1 MRIEKV
7 TFKNLNSLAGTWSI
21 DFTNERYRED
31 GIFAIT
37 GPTAAGKSTVLD
49 AICLALYGQTPRLA
63 TISKSTN
70 EIMTRQTGDCFAEVV
85 FSTGK
90 GRYRSHWSQRRARNK
105 SEGALQPAK
114 QELVNLNTNEMVNLK
129 KGIADKINELTGL
142 DFKRFTRSML
152 LAQGDFAA
160 FLKATSDERAVILE
174 KITGM
179 EIYSEI
185 SEKVYRR
192 MDEESKAL
200 KALEIQ
206 LGGIEV
212 LADDARKVKENQ
224 RDALTQKEVQLKQ
237 SQNVIQEALTW
248 KKTVKGLEETAQ
260 ALAEKD
266 KALQNENDAFKLE
279 AQKLQVALRAQKV
292 DPSYEALKTIRE
304 TLKQTAQLKEKAV
317 RDKPVAEE
325 ALKEAQAASD
335 SSKTRWDEAEN
346 ARQSAMPIISDVRL
360 RDAAIKKQSL
370 DLEELKKEVGSL
382 QKSINQSQKELFEKE
397 SALTSLKEESA
408 LLENYLK
415 THAGEKVLVSA
426 YSGLEASSDHLKEI
440 EDEIKRL
447 QKDDQK
453 SKNREKELQAQLQ
466 KETQDLNVL
475 RSTAERLKNQQEKVA
490 EELKGVLQ
498 GETEQSLVTQLD
510 ALKERRHYR
519 QLIQSLE
526 EHRRG
531 LKNGAPCPLCG
542 ATHHPYAEGNIPA
555 VDEIQTQI
563 DVVQKTLNEVIG
575 LKNQLEEI
583 ATKATLQKEA
593 ITSVETNRRLVQE
606 RLDGVIEQ
614 RQEALNLIDEKKKK
628 FAMDSNAFYENVSGF
643 GLVLPMSPAEVI
655 NELLAKKK
663 LWVKN
668 EEAFNEKQKDLER
681 VVSEIREIKS
691 LKAEKEKTWQGKQSQ
706 FVQDEE
712 KLNEEKRI
720 RTELF
725 GDKDPD
731 QVEKSLNDTVTQ
743 TKSLYEQ
750 MRKAADEKAGQ
761 LRTLISAIET
771 YDQQVK
777 EIQEREVQALSLFE
791 ASLKKYGFDDQE
803 HYIQSR
809 LENSEVE
816 SLQNKFQ
823 SLTERINRLKGEME
837 QNRQALAQE
846 KAKNLTDKT
855 MDELE
860 DSQQANE
867 TEQTTVREALSN
879 IIYELRGDDE
889 AREKSKDY
897 LKTIATKQVIVDQWS
912 ALSELIGSAD
922 GKKFRN
928 YAQGITFDIMIAYAN
943 QSLMKMNDR
952 YLLKRKDKEG
962 LELEVQDNY
971 QAGVIRST
979 KNLSGGESFIV
990 SLALALGLSKMAS
1003 QNVQVESLFLD
1014 EGFGTLDEDALD
1026 NALKTLS
1033 GLHQQGKLIGVI
1045 SHVQEL
1051 KDRIGTQIVVTPK
1064 ALGRSVLSGPGVE
1077 LLNRQ
1082 FV

>member
-37 GPTAAGKSTVLD
+37 GPTGAGKSTVLD

-105 SEGALQPAK
+105 PEGALQPAK
-114 QELVNLNTNEMVNLK
+114 QELVNLDTNEMENLK

-160 FLKATSDERAVILE
+160 FLKASSDDRAVILE

-200 KALEIQ
+200 KVLESQ

-212 LADDARKVKENQ
+212 LADDVRKEKESQ
-224 RDALTQKEVQLKQ
+224 RDALTQKETQLKQ
-237 SQNVIQEALTW
+237 SQNAIQEALTW
-248 KKTVKGLEETAQ
+248 KKTVKGLEETAR

-292 DPSYEALKTIRE
+292 DSSYEALKTIRE
-304 TLKQTAQLKEKAV
+304 TLNQTTQLRDKAA
-317 RDKPVAEE
+317 RDKPVSEE
-325 ALKEAQAASD
+325 ALKAAQAASD

-360 RDAAIKKQSL
+360 RDGAIKKQSI
-370 DLEELKKEVGSL
+370 DLEELKKEVESL
-382 QKSINQSQKELFEKE
+382 QESINQRQKELLDKE
-397 SALTSLKEESA
+397 RVLSGLKEETR
-408 LLENYLK
+408 LLEQYLK
-415 THAGEKVLVSA
+415 SHAGEKVLISA
-426 YSGLEASSDHLKEI
+426 YSGLEASSDHLKET
-440 EDEIKRL
+440 EGEIKRL
-447 QKDDQK
+447 QKDDEK
-453 SKNREKELQAQLQ
+453 SKNKEKELSAQ
-466 KETQDLNVL
+466 ETQDLNAL
-475 RSTAERLKNQQEKVA
+475 RSTAEHLKNQQEKVA

-510 ALKERRHYR
+510 ALKEKRHYR
-519 QLIQSLE
+519 QLVQSLE
-526 EHRRG
+526 EHRKG
-531 LKNGAPCPLCG
+531 LQDGAPCPLCG

-563 DVVQKTLNEVIG
+563 NAVQKTLNEAIR
-575 LKNQLEEI
+575 LKNQLQEL
-583 ATKATLQKEA
+583 ATKVTLQKEA
-593 ITSVETNRRLVQE
+593 ITGAETNLRLVQE

-614 RQEALNLIDEKKKK
+614 RREALNLMDEKKEKL
-628 FAMDSNAFYENVSGF
+628 ALDLNAFYESVSGF
-643 GLVLPMSPAEVI
+643 GLALPMSPTEVI
-655 NELLAKKK
+655 NELLTKKT

-681 VVSEIREIKS
+681 VASKIREIKS
-691 LKAEKEKTWQGKQSQ
+691 LNAEKEKTRQVKHSQLMQS
-706 FVQDEE
+706 EE

-720 RTELF
+720 RTEFF

-743 TKSLYEQ
+743 TKSSYEQ

-771 YDQQVK
+771 YDRQIK
-777 EIQEREVQALSLFE
+777 ETQGREGQALSLFE
-791 ASLKKYGFDDQE
+791 AALEKYDFDGQE
-803 HYIQSR
+803 QYFQSR
-809 LENSEVE
+809 LESPELE
-816 SLQNKFQ
+816 SLQDKSQ
-823 SLTERINRLKGEME
+823 SLTERINRLQGEME
-837 QNRQALAQE
+837 QNNQALAQE

-855 MDELE
+855 IEELE
-860 DSQQANE
+860 AEQKANE
-867 TEQTTVREALSN
+867 IEQADVRETLGN
-879 IIYELRGDDE
+879 LVYELRGDDE

-897 LKTIATKQVIVDQWS
+897 LRTIAAKQLIVDQWS
-912 ALSELIGSAD
+912 ALSGLIGSAD
-922 GKKFRN
+922 GRKFRN

-943 QSLMKMNDR
+943 QALMKMNDR
-952 YLLKRKDKEG
+952 YLLKRKDKDG

-1014 EGFGTLDEDALD
+1014 EGFGTLDEDALE

-1051 KDRIGTQIVVTPK
+1051 KDRIGTQIIVTPR

-1077 LLNRQ
+1077 HLDR
-1082 FV
+1082 

>member
-21 DFTNERYRED
+21 DFTNEHYQED

-37 GPTAAGKSTVLD
+37 GPTGAGKSTVLD

-90 GRYRSHWSQRRARNK
+90 GRYRSHWSQRHARNK
-105 SEGALQPAK
+105 PEGALQPAK
-114 QELVNLNTNEMVNLK
+114 QELVNLDTNEMVNLK

-160 FLKATSDERAVILE
+160 FLKASSDDRAVILE

-200 KALEIQ
+200 KALESQ

-212 LADDARKVKENQ
+212 LADDVRKEMESQKK
-224 RDALTQKEVQLKQ
+224 ALTQKETQLKQ
-237 SQNVIQEALTW
+237 SQNAIQEALTW

-260 ALAEKD
+260 VLAEKD
-266 KALQNENDAFKLE
+266 KALQNEKEVFKPS

-292 DPSYEALKTIRE
+292 DSSYEALKTIRE
-304 TLKQTAQLKEKAV
+304 TLNQTTQLRDKAA
-317 RDKPVAEE
+317 RDKPVSEE
-325 ALKEAQAASD
+325 ALKAAQAASD

-360 RDAAIKKQSL
+360 RDAAIKKQSI

-382 QKSINQSQKELFEKE
+382 QESINQRQKELLDKE
-397 SALTSLKEESA
+397 RVLSALKEETR
-408 LLENYLK
+408 LLEEYLK
-415 THAGEKVLVSA
+415 SHAGEKVLVSA
-426 YSGLEASSDHLKEI
+426 YSGLEASSDHLKET
-440 EDEIKRL
+440 EGEIKRL
-447 QKDDQK
+447 QKDDKK
-453 SKNREKELQAQLQ
+453 SKTKEKELQAQLQ
-466 KETQDLNVL
+466 KETQDLNAL

-510 ALKERRHYR
+510 ALKEKRHYR
-519 QLIQSLE
+519 QLVQSLE
-526 EHRRG
+526 EHRKG
-531 LKNGAPCPLCG
+531 LKDGAPCPLCG

-563 DVVQKTLNEVIG
+563 NAVQKTLNEVIR
-575 LKNQLEEI
+575 LKNQLQEL

-593 ITSVETNRRLVQE
+593 ITSAETNQRLVQE

-628 FAMDSNAFYENVSGF
+628 FAMDSNAFYESVSGF
-643 GLVLPMSPAEVI
+643 GLALPMSPTEVI
-655 NELLAKKK
+655 NELLAKKT

-681 VVSEIREIKS
+681 VSSEIREIKS
-691 LKAEKEKTWQGKQSQ
+691 LKAEKEKTWQGKHSQ
-706 FVQDEE
+706 FVQSEE

-743 TKSLYEQ
+743 TKSSYEQ

-771 YDQQVK
+771 YDRQIK
-777 EIQEREVQALSLFE
+777 ETQSRDGQALSLFE
-791 ASLKKYGFDDQE
+791 TSLKKFGFDDQE
-803 HYIQSR
+803 HYFQSH
-809 LENSEVE
+809 LESSELE
-816 SLQNKFQ
+816 SLQDKSQ
-823 SLTERINRLKGEME
+823 SLTERINRLQGEME
-837 QNRQALAQE
+837 QNNQTLAQE

-855 MDELE
+855 IEELE
-860 DSQQANE
+860 AEQKAKE
-867 TEQTTVREALSN
+867 IEQTNVRETLGN
-879 IIYELRGDDE
+879 IVYELRGDDE

-897 LKTIATKQVIVDQWS
+897 LKTIAAKQLIVDQWS

-922 GKKFRN
+922 GRKFRN

-952 YLLKRKDKEG
+952 YLLRRKDKDG

-1014 EGFGTLDEDALD
+1014 EGFGTLDEDALE

-1051 KDRIGTQIVVTPK
+1051 KDRISTQIIVTPK

-1077 LLNRQ
+1077 HLDR
-1082 FV
+1082 

>member
-37 GPTAAGKSTVLD
+37 GPTGAGKSTVLD

-70 EIMTRQTGDCFAEVV
+70 EIMTRQTGDCFTEVV

-105 SEGALQPAK
+105 PEGALQPAK
-114 QELVNLNTNEMVNLK
+114 QELVNLDTNEMVNLK

-160 FLKATSDERAVILE
+160 FLKASSDDRAVILE
-174 KITGM
+174 KITSM

-200 KALEIQ
+200 KVLESQ

-212 LADDARKVKENQ
+212 LADDARKEKENQ
-224 RDALTQKEVQLKQ
+224 RDVLTQKETELKQ

-248 KKTVKGLEETAQ
+248 KKTIKGLEETAQ
-260 ALAEKD
+260 ALAEKE

-279 AQKLQVALRAQKV
+279 AQKLQVALQAQKV

-304 TLKQTAQLKEKAV
+304 TLNQTTQLRDKAA

-325 ALKEAQAASD
+325 ALKAAQAASD
-335 SSKTRWDEAEN
+335 SSKTRWDVAEN

-360 RDAAIKKQSL
+360 RDAAIKKQSIE
-370 DLEELKKEVGSL
+370 LEELKKEVGSL
-382 QKSINQSQKELFEKE
+382 QESINQRQKELLDKE
-397 SALTSLKEESA
+397 GVLLGLKEETA
-408 LLENYLK
+408 LLEQYLK
-415 THAGEKVLVSA
+415 NHAGEKVLVSA

-453 SKNREKELQAQLQ
+453 SKNREKELRAQLE
-466 KETQDLNVL
+466 KETQDLDAL
-475 RSTAERLKNQQEKVA
+475 RSTAERLKNQQETVA
-490 EELKGVLQ
+490 QELKGVLQ
-498 GETEQSLVTQLD
+498 GETEQSLDTQLE
-510 ALKERRHYR
+510 ALKEKRHYR
-519 QLIQSLE
+519 QLVQSLE

-531 LKNGAPCPLCG
+531 LQDGAPCPLCG

-563 DVVQKTLNEVIG
+563 DAVQKTLNEAIR
-575 LKNQLEEI
+575 LKNQLQELV
-583 ATKATLQKEA
+583 TKATLQKETIMGA
-593 ITSVETNRRLVQE
+593 ETNLRLVQE

-614 RQEALNLIDEKKKK
+614 RREALNLLDEKKEK
-628 FAMDSNAFYENVSGF
+628 FALDSNAFYESVSGF
-643 GLVLPMSPAEVI
+643 DLALPMSPTEVI
-655 NELLAKKK
+655 NELLAKKT

-681 VVSEIREIKS
+681 VASEIREIKS

-706 FVQDEE
+706 FVQGEE

-743 TKSLYEQ
+743 TKSSYEQ

-771 YDQQVK
+771 YDRQIK
-777 EIQEREVQALSLFE
+777 ETQGRKLQALSLFE
-791 ASLKKYGFDDQE
+791 ASLKK
-803 HYIQSR
+803 IW
-809 LENSEVE
+809 L
-816 SLQNKFQ
+816 
-823 SLTERINRLKGEME
+823 
-837 QNRQALAQE
+837 
-846 KAKNLTDKT
+846 
-855 MDELE
+855 
-860 DSQQANE
+860 
-867 TEQTTVREALSN
+867 
-879 IIYELRGDDE
+879 
-889 AREKSKDY
+889 
-897 LKTIATKQVIVDQWS
+897 
-912 ALSELIGSAD
+912 
-922 GKKFRN
+922 
-928 YAQGITFDIMIAYAN
+928 
-943 QSLMKMNDR
+943 
-952 YLLKRKDKEG
+952 
-962 LELEVQDNY
+962 
-971 QAGVIRST
+971 
-979 KNLSGGESFIV
+979 
-990 SLALALGLSKMAS
+990 
-1003 QNVQVESLFLD
+1003 
-1014 EGFGTLDEDALD
+1014 
-1026 NALKTLS
+1026 
-1033 GLHQQGKLIGVI
+1033 
-1045 SHVQEL
+1045 
-1051 KDRIGTQIVVTPK
+1051 
-1064 ALGRSVLSGPGVE
+1064 
-1077 LLNRQ
+1077 
-1082 FV
+1082 

>member
-31 GIFAIT
+31 GIFAII
-37 GPTAAGKSTVLD
+37 GPTGAGKSTVLD

-105 SEGALQPAK
+105 PEGALQPAK

-160 FLKATSDERAVILE
+160 FLKASSDDRAVILE

-200 KALEIQ
+200 KVLESQ

-212 LADDARKVKENQ
+212 LADDARKEKENQ
-224 RDALTQKEVQLKQ
+224 RDVLTQKETELKQ
-237 SQNVIQEALTW
+237 SQNAIQEALTW

-260 ALAEKD
+260 VLAEKE
-266 KALQNENDAFKLE
+266 KALQNEKDAFKSE
-279 AQKLQVALRAQKV
+279 AQKLQVALQAQKV

-325 ALKEAQAASD
+325 ALKAVQAASD

-346 ARQSAMPIISDVRL
+346 ARQSVMPIISDIRL

-370 DLEELKKEVGSL
+370 DLEELKKEVESL
-382 QKSINQSQKELFEKE
+382 QESINQRQKELLDKE
-397 SALTSLKEESA
+397 SVLSGLKEETR
-408 LLENYLK
+408 LLEQYLK
-415 THAGEKVLVSA
+415 SHAGEKVLVSA
-426 YSGLEASSDHLKEI
+426 YSGLEASSDHLKET

-453 SKNREKELQAQLQ
+453 SKNKEKELQAQLQ
-466 KETQDLNVL
+466 KETQDLNAL
-475 RSTAERLKNQQEKVA
+475 RSTAERLKNQQETVA
-490 EELKGVLQ
+490 EELKGGLQ

-510 ALKERRHYR
+510 ALKEKRHYR
-519 QLIQSLE
+519 QLVQSLE

-531 LKNGAPCPLCG
+531 LKDGAPCPLCG

-563 DVVQKTLNEVIG
+563 DAVQKTLNEAIR
-575 LKNQLEEI
+575 LKNQLEEL

-593 ITSVETNRRLVQE
+593 VTGAETNLRLVQE

-614 RQEALNLIDEKKKK
+614 RQEALKLIDEKKKK
-628 FAMDSNAFYENVSGF
+628 FAMDSNAFYESVSGF
-643 GLVLPMSPAEVI
+643 GLALPMSATEVI
-655 NELLAKKK
+655 NELFAKKT

-681 VVSEIREIKS
+681 VASEIREIKS
-691 LKAEKEKTWQGKQSQ
+691 LKAEKEKTWQGKHSQ
-706 FVQDEE
+706 FVQGEE

-743 TKSLYEQ
+743 TKSSYEQ

-771 YDQQVK
+771 YDRQIK
-777 EIQEREVQALSLFE
+777 ETQSRDGQALSLFE
-791 ASLKKYGFDDQE
+791 ASLKKFGFDNQE
-803 HYIQSR
+803 HYFQSH
-809 LENSEVE
+809 LESSELE
-816 SLQNKFQ
+816 SLQDKSQ
-823 SLTERINRLKGEME
+823 SLTERINRLQGEME
-837 QNRQALAQE
+837 QNNQTLAQE

-855 MDELE
+855 IEELE
-860 DSQQANE
+860 AEQKANE
-867 TEQTTVREALSN
+867 IEQTSVRETLGN
-879 IIYELRGDDE
+879 IVYELRGDDE

-897 LKTIATKQVIVDQWS
+897 LKTIAAKQLIVDQWS

-922 GKKFRN
+922 GRKFRN

-952 YLLKRKDKEG
+952 YLLRRKDKDG

-1014 EGFGTLDEDALD
+1014 EGFGTLDEDALE

-1051 KDRIGTQIVVTPK
+1051 KDRIGTQIIVTPR

-1077 LLNRQ
+1077 HLDR
-1082 FV
+1082 

>member
-37 GPTAAGKSTVLD
+37 GPTGAGKSTVLD

-85 FSTGK
+85 FSTGN

-105 SEGALQPAK
+105 PEGALQPAK
-114 QELVNLNTNEMVNLK
+114 QELVNLDTNEMVNLK

-160 FLKATSDERAVILE
+160 FLKASSDDRAVILE

-200 KALEIQ
+200 KVLESQ

-212 LADDARKVKENQ
+212 LADDARKEKENQ
-224 RDALTQKEVQLKQ
+224 RDVLTQKETELKQ
-237 SQNVIQEALTW
+237 SQNAIQEALTW

-325 ALKEAQAASD
+325 ALKAAQAASD

-346 ARQSAMPIISDVRL
+346 ARQSAMPIISDIRL

-370 DLEELKKEVGSL
+370 DLEELKKEVVSL
-382 QKSINQSQKELFEKE
+382 QESINQSQKELLNKE
-397 SALTSLKEESA
+397 RVLSVLKEESA
-408 LLENYLK
+408 LLEQYLK
-415 THAGEKVLVSA
+415 SHAGEKVLVSA

-466 KETQDLNVL
+466 KETQDLNAL
-475 RSTAERLKNQQEKVA
+475 RSTAERLKNQQETLA
-490 EELKGVLQ
+490 EELKRVLQ

-510 ALKERRHYR
+510 ALKEKRHYR
-519 QLIQSLE
+519 QLVQSLE

-531 LKNGAPCPLCG
+531 LQDGTPCPLCG

-563 DVVQKTLNEVIG
+563 DVVQKTLNGAIR

-583 ATKATLQKEA
+583 ATKVTLQKEA
-593 ITSVETNRRLVQE
+593 ITSVETNQRLVQE
-606 RLDGVIEQ
+606 RLDGVTGQ
-614 RQEALNLIDEKKKK
+614 RRESLNLIDEKKEKLVL
-628 FAMDSNAFYENVSGF
+628 DLNVFYESVSGF
-643 GLVLPMSPAEVI
+643 GLALPMSPTEVI
-655 NELLAKKK
+655 NELFAKKT

-681 VVSEIREIKS
+681 VASEIREIKS

-720 RTELF
+720 RKELF

-743 TKSLYEQ
+743 TKSSYEQ

-771 YDQQVK
+771 YDRQIK
-777 EIQEREVQALSLFE
+777 ETQGREGQALSFFE
-791 ASLKKYGFDDQE
+791 ASLKKFGFDEQE
-803 HYIQSR
+803 HYFQSH
-809 LENSEVE
+809 LGSSELE
-816 SLQNKFQ
+816 SLQDKSQ
-823 SLTERINRLKGEME
+823 SLTERINRLQGEME
-837 QNRQALAQE
+837 QNNQTLAQE

-855 MDELE
+855 IEELE
-860 DSQQANE
+860 EEQKANE
-867 TEQTTVREALSN
+867 IEQADVRETLGN
-879 IIYELRGDDE
+879 LIYELRGDDE
-889 AREKSKDY
+889 ARNKSKDY
-897 LKTIATKQVIVDQWS
+897 LRTIATKQLIVDQWS
-912 ALSELIGSAD
+912 ALSGLIGSAD
-922 GKKFRN
+922 GRKFRN

-952 YLLKRKDKEG
+952 YLLRRKDKDG

-979 KNLSGGESFIV
+979 KNLSGGEIFIV

-1014 EGFGTLDEDALD
+1014 EGFGTLDEDALE

-1051 KDRIGTQIVVTPK
+1051 KDRIGTQIIVTPR

-1077 LLNRQ
+1077 HLVR
-1082 FV
+1082 

>member
-21 DFTNERYRED
+21 DFTNEHYQED

-37 GPTAAGKSTVLD
+37 GPTGAGKSTVLD
-49 AICLALYGQTPRLA
+49 AICLALYGQTPRLS

-105 SEGALQPAK
+105 PEGALQPAK

-160 FLKATSDERAVILE
+160 FLKASSDDRAVILE

-192 MDEESKAL
+192 MDEEIKAL
-200 KALEIQ
+200 KALESQ

-212 LADDARKVKENQ
+212 LADDVRKEMESQK
-224 RDALTQKEVQLKQ
+224 DALTQKETQLKQ
-237 SQNVIQEALTW
+237 SQNAIQEALNW
-248 KKTVKGLEETAQ
+248 KIRVEGLQETAQ
-260 ALAEKD
+260 ALQEKA
-266 KALQNENDAFKLE
+266 KVLQNEKETFEPN
-279 AQKLQVALRAQKV
+279 AQKLQVALRAQQV
-292 DPSYEALKTIRE
+292 DSSYEALKTIRE
-304 TLKQTAQLKEKAV
+304 TLNQTTQLRDKAA

-335 SSKTRWDEAEN
+335 SSKKRWDEAEN

-360 RDAAIKKQSL
+360 RDAAIKKQCL

-382 QKSINQSQKELFEKE
+382 QESINQRQKELLDKE
-397 SALTSLKEESA
+397 SALSGLKEETR
-408 LLENYLK
+408 LLEQYLK
-415 THAGEKVLVSA
+415 SHAGEKVLISA
-426 YSGLEASSDHLKEI
+426 YSGLEASSDHLKET

-447 QKDDQK
+447 QKDDKK
-453 SKNREKELQAQLQ
+453 SKTKEKELQAQLQ
-466 KETQDLNVL
+466 KETQDLNAL
-475 RSTAERLKNQQEKVA
+475 RSTAERLNNQQETVTQ
-490 EELKGVLQ
+490 ELKGVLQ

-510 ALKERRHYR
+510 ALKEKRHYR
-519 QLIQSLE
+519 QLVQSLE
-526 EHRRG
+526 EHRKG
-531 LKNGAPCPLCG
+531 LQDGAPCPLCG

-563 DVVQKTLNEVIG
+563 NAVQKTLNEAIC
-575 LKNQLEEI
+575 LKNQLQEL
-583 ATKATLQKEA
+583 ATKVTLQKEA
-593 ITSVETNRRLVQE
+593 ITGAETNLRLVQE

-614 RQEALNLIDEKKKK
+614 RREALNLIDEKKEKL
-628 FAMDSNAFYENVSGF
+628 ALDSNAFYESVSGF
-643 GLVLPMSPAEVI
+643 GLALPMSPTEVI
-655 NELLAKKK
+655 NELLAKKT

-681 VVSEIREIKS
+681 VSSEIREIKS

-743 TKSLYEQ
+743 TKSSYEQ

-771 YDQQVK
+771 HDQQIN
-777 EIQEREVQALSLFE
+777 EMQGHEVQALSLFE
-791 ASLKKYGFDDQE
+791 ASLKKFGFDDQE
-803 HYIQSR
+803 HYFQSH
-809 LENSEVE
+809 LESSELE
-816 SLQNKFQ
+816 SLQDKSQ
-823 SLTERINRLKGEME
+823 LLTERINRLQGEME
-837 QNRQALAQE
+837 QNNQTLAQE

-855 MDELE
+855 IE
-860 DSQQANE
+860 
-867 TEQTTVREALSN
+867 
-879 IIYELRGDDE
+879 
-889 AREKSKDY
+889 
-897 LKTIATKQVIVDQWS
+897 
-912 ALSELIGSAD
+912 
-922 GKKFRN
+922 
-928 YAQGITFDIMIAYAN
+928 
-943 QSLMKMNDR
+943 
-952 YLLKRKDKEG
+952 
-962 LELEVQDNY
+962 
-971 QAGVIRST
+971 
-979 KNLSGGESFIV
+979 
-990 SLALALGLSKMAS
+990 
-1003 QNVQVESLFLD
+1003 
-1014 EGFGTLDEDALD
+1014 
-1026 NALKTLS
+1026 
-1033 GLHQQGKLIGVI
+1033 
-1045 SHVQEL
+1045 
-1051 KDRIGTQIVVTPK
+1051 
-1064 ALGRSVLSGPGVE
+1064 
-1077 LLNRQ
+1077 
-1082 FV
+1082 

>member
-7 TFKNLNSLAGTWSI
+7 TFRNLNSLAGTWSI

-37 GPTAAGKSTVLD
+37 GPTGAGKSTVLD

-90 GRYRSHWSQRRARNK
+90 GRYRSYWSQRRARNK
-105 SEGALQPAK
+105 PDGSLQPAK
-114 QELVNLNTNEMVNLK
+114 QELVNLDTNEMVNLK

-160 FLKATSDERAVILE
+160 FLKASSDDRAVILE

-200 KALEIQ
+200 KALESQ

-212 LADDARKVKENQ
+212 LADDVRKEMESQKK
-224 RDALTQKEVQLKQ
+224 ALTQKETQLKQ
-237 SQNVIQEALTW
+237 SQNAIQEALTW

-260 ALAEKD
+260 VLAEKD
-266 KALQNENDAFKLE
+266 KALQNEKEVFKPS

-292 DPSYEALKTIRE
+292 DSSYEALKTIRE
-304 TLKQTAQLKEKAV
+304 TLNQTTQLRDKAA

-325 ALKEAQAASD
+325 ALKAAQAASD

-346 ARQSAMPIISDVRL
+346 ARQSAMPIISDIRL

-382 QKSINQSQKELFEKE
+382 QESINQSQKELLNKE
-397 SALTSLKEESA
+397 RVLSVLKEESA
-408 LLENYLK
+408 LLEQYLK
-415 THAGEKVLVSA
+415 SHAGEKVLVSA

-447 QKDDQK
+447 QKDNQK
-453 SKNREKELQAQLQ
+453 SKNREKELQAQLE
-466 KETQDLNVL
+466 KETQDLKAL
-475 RSTAERLKNQQEKVA
+475 RSIAEHLKNQQEKVT

-510 ALKERRHYR
+510 ALKEKRHYR
-519 QLIQSLE
+519 QLVQSLE
-526 EHRRG
+526 EHRKG
-531 LKNGAPCPLCG
+531 LKDGAPCPLCG

-563 DVVQKTLNEVIG
+563 NAVQKTLNEVIR
-575 LKNQLEEI
+575 LKNQLQEL

-593 ITSVETNRRLVQE
+593 ITSAETNQRLVQE

-614 RQEALNLIDEKKKK
+614 RREALNLIDEKKEK
-628 FAMDSNAFYENVSGF
+628 FALDSNAFYESVSRF
-643 GLVLPMSPAEVI
+643 GLALPISPTEVI
-655 NELLAKKK
+655 NELLTKKT

-681 VVSEIREIKS
+681 VASEIREIRS
-691 LKAEKEKTWQGKQSQ
+691 LKAEKEKTRQVKHSQLMQS
-706 FVQDEE
+706 EE

-720 RTELF
+720 RTEFF
-725 GDKDPD
+725 GNKDPD

-743 TKSLYEQ
+743 TKSSYEQ
-750 MRKAADEKAGQ
+750 MRKAVDEKAGQ

-771 YDQQVK
+771 YDRQIK
-777 EIQEREVQALSLFE
+777 ETQGREVQALSLFE
-791 ASLKKYGFDDQE
+791 AALEKYDFDGQE
-803 HYIQSR
+803 QYFQSR
-809 LENSEVE
+809 LDSSEVE
-816 SLQNKFQ
+816 SLQDKLR
-823 SLTERINRLKGEME
+823 SLTERINRLQGEME
-837 QNRQALAQE
+837 QNHQTLAQE

-855 MDELE
+855 IEELE
-860 DSQQANE
+860 AEQKANE
-867 TEQTTVREALSN
+867 IEQADVREALGN
-879 IIYELRGDDE
+879 LVYELRGDDE

-897 LKTIATKQVIVDQWS
+897 LRTIATKQLIVDQWS
-912 ALSELIGSAD
+912 ALSGLIGSAD
-922 GKKFRN
+922 GRKFRN

-943 QSLMKMNDR
+943 QALMKMNDR
-952 YLLKRKDKEG
+952 YLLKRKDKDG

-1014 EGFGTLDEDALD
+1014 EGFGTLDEDALE

-1051 KDRIGTQIVVTPK
+1051 KDRISTQIIVTPK

-1077 LLNRQ
+1077 HLDR
-1082 FV
+1082 

>member
-7 TFKNLNSLAGTWSI
+7 TFRNLNSLAGTWSI

-37 GPTAAGKSTVLD
+37 GPTGAGKSTVLD

-114 QELVNLNTNEMVNLK
+114 QELVNLDTNEMVNLK

-160 FLKATSDERAVILE
+160 FLKASSDDRAVILE

-200 KALEIQ
+200 KALESQ

-212 LADDARKVKENQ
+212 LADDVRKEMESQKK
-224 RDALTQKEVQLKQ
+224 ALTQKETQLKQ
-237 SQNVIQEALTW
+237 SQNAIQEALTW

-260 ALAEKD
+260 VLAEKD
-266 KALQNENDAFKLE
+266 KALQNEKEVFKPS

-292 DPSYEALKTIRE
+292 DSSYEALKTIRE
-304 TLKQTAQLKEKAV
+304 TLNQTTQLRDKAA
-317 RDKPVAEE
+317 RDKPVSEE
-325 ALKEAQAASD
+325 ALKAAQAASD

-346 ARQSAMPIISDVRL
+346 ARQNAMPIISDVRL

-382 QKSINQSQKELFEKE
+382 QESINQSQKELLNKE
-397 SALTSLKEESA
+397 RVLSVLKEESA
-408 LLENYLK
+408 LLEQYLK
-415 THAGEKVLVSA
+415 SHAGEKVLVSA

-440 EDEIKRL
+440 EDEIKHL

-466 KETQDLNVL
+466 KETQDLNAL
-475 RSTAERLKNQQEKVA
+475 RSTAERLKNQQEKVT

-510 ALKERRHYR
+510 ALKEKRHYR
-519 QLIQSLE
+519 QLVQSLE
-526 EHRRG
+526 EHRKG
-531 LKNGAPCPLCG
+531 LKDGAPCPLCG
-542 ATHHPYAEGNIPA
+542 ATYHPYAEGNIPA

-563 DVVQKTLNEVIG
+563 NAVQKTLNEAIR
-575 LKNQLEEI
+575 LKNQLQEL

-593 ITSVETNRRLVQE
+593 ITGAEANLRLVQE

-614 RQEALNLIDEKKKK
+614 RREALNLIDEKKEK
-628 FAMDSNAFYENVSGF
+628 FALDSNAFYESVSRF
-643 GLVLPMSPAEVI
+643 GLALPISPTEVI
-655 NELLAKKK
+655 NELLTKKT

-681 VVSEIREIKS
+681 VASEIREIRS
-691 LKAEKEKTWQGKQSQ
+691 LKAEKEKTRQVKHSQLMQS
-706 FVQDEE
+706 EE

-720 RTELF
+720 RTEFF
-725 GDKDPD
+725 GNKDPD

-743 TKSLYEQ
+743 TKSSYEQ
-750 MRKAADEKAGQ
+750 MRKAVDEKAGQ

-771 YDQQVK
+771 YDRQIK
-777 EIQEREVQALSLFE
+777 ETQGREVQALSLFE
-791 ASLKKYGFDDQE
+791 AALEKYDFDGQE
-803 HYIQSR
+803 QYFQSR
-809 LENSEVE
+809 LDSSEVE
-816 SLQNKFQ
+816 SLQDKLR
-823 SLTERINRLKGEME
+823 SLTERINRLQGEME
-837 QNRQALAQE
+837 QNHQTLAQE

-855 MDELE
+855 IEELE
-860 DSQQANE
+860 AEQKANE
-867 TEQTTVREALSN
+867 IEQADVREALGN
-879 IIYELRGDDE
+879 LVYELRGDDE

-897 LKTIATKQVIVDQWS
+897 LRTIATKQLIVDQWS
-912 ALSELIGSAD
+912 ALSGLIGSAD
-922 GKKFRN
+922 GRKFRN

-943 QSLMKMNDR
+943 QALMKMNDR
-952 YLLKRKDKEG
+952 YLLKRKDKDG

-1014 EGFGTLDEDALD
+1014 EGFGTLDEDALE

-1051 KDRIGTQIVVTPK
+1051 KDRISTQIIVTPK

-1077 LLNRQ
+1077 HLDR
-1082 FV
+1082 

>member
-7 TFKNLNSLAGTWSI
+7 TFKNLNSLVGTWSI

-37 GPTAAGKSTVLD
+37 GPTGAGKSTVLD

-105 SEGALQPAK
+105 PEGALQSAK

-160 FLKATSDERAVILE
+160 FLKASSDDRAVILE
-174 KITGM
+174 KISGM

-224 RDALTQKEVQLKQ
+224 RDALTQKEAQLKQ

-260 ALAEKD
+260 TLAEKD
-266 KALQNENDAFKLE
+266 KALQNEKDAFKSE
-279 AQKLQVALRAQKV
+279 AQKLQVALQAQKV

-382 QKSINQSQKELFEKE
+382 QESINQSQKELLNKE
-397 SALTSLKEESA
+397 RVLSVLKEESA
-408 LLENYLK
+408 LLEQYLK
-415 THAGEKVLVSA
+415 SHAGEKVLVSV

-453 SKNREKELQAQLQ
+453 NKKKEKELQAQLE
-466 KETQDLNVL
+466 KETQDLNAL
-475 RSTAERLKNQQEKVA
+475 RSTAVRLKNQQETVA
-490 EELKGVLQ
+490 EELKGVLR
-498 GETEQSLVTQLD
+498 GETEQSLATQLD
-510 ALKERRHYR
+510 ALKEKRHYR

-531 LKNGAPCPLCG
+531 LKDGAPCPLCG

-563 DVVQKTLNEVIG
+563 DGVQKTLNEVIG
-575 LKNQLEEI
+575 LKNQLEEL
-583 ATKATLQKEA
+583 AVKAALQKEA
-593 ITSVETNRRLVQE
+593 VTGAETNLRLVQE
-606 RLDGVIEQ
+606 RLDGVTGQ
-614 RQEALNLIDEKKKK
+614 RR
-628 FAMDSNAFYENVSGF
+628 
-643 GLVLPMSPAEVI
+643 
-655 NELLAKKK
+655 
-663 LWVKN
+663 
-668 EEAFNEKQKDLER
+668 EAFN
-681 VVSEIREIKS
+681 
-691 LKAEKEKTWQGKQSQ
+691 
-706 FVQDEE
+706 
-712 KLNEEKRI
+712 
-720 RTELF
+720 
-725 GDKDPD
+725 
-731 QVEKSLNDTVTQ
+731 
-743 TKSLYEQ
+743 
-750 MRKAADEKAGQ
+750 
-761 LRTLISAIET
+761 
-771 YDQQVK
+771 
-777 EIQEREVQALSLFE
+777 
-791 ASLKKYGFDDQE
+791 
-803 HYIQSR
+803 
-809 LENSEVE
+809 
-816 SLQNKFQ
+816 
-823 SLTERINRLKGEME
+823 
-837 QNRQALAQE
+837 
-846 KAKNLTDKT
+846 
-855 MDELE
+855 
-860 DSQQANE
+860 
-867 TEQTTVREALSN
+867 
-879 IIYELRGDDE
+879 
-889 AREKSKDY
+889 
-897 LKTIATKQVIVDQWS
+897 
-912 ALSELIGSAD
+912 LIGE
-922 GKKFRN
+922 K
-928 YAQGITFDIMIAYAN
+928 
-943 QSLMKMNDR
+943 
-952 YLLKRKDKEG
+952 KRKIG
-962 LELEVQDNY
+962 LGFKPFLRKCLRLWSCFPDVTN
-971 QAGVIRST
+971 RSD
-979 KNLSGGESFIV
+979 
-990 SLALALGLSKMAS
+990 
-1003 QNVQVESLFLD
+1003 Q
-1014 EGFGTLDEDALD
+1014 
-1026 NALKTLS
+1026 
-1033 GLHQQGKLIGVI
+1033 
-1045 SHVQEL
+1045 
-1051 KDRIGTQIVVTPK
+1051 
-1064 ALGRSVLSGPGVE
+1064 
-1077 LLNRQ
+1077 
-1082 FV
+1082 

>member
-37 GPTAAGKSTVLD
+37 GPTGAGKSTVLD

-105 SEGALQPAK
+105 PEGALQPAK

-160 FLKATSDERAVILE
+160 FLKASSDDRAVILE

-200 KALEIQ
+200 KVLESQ

-212 LADDARKVKENQ
+212 LTDDVRKEKESQ
-224 RDALTQKEVQLKQ
+224 RDALTQKETQLKQ
-237 SQNVIQEALTW
+237 SQNAIQEALTW

-266 KALQNENDAFKLE
+266 KALQNEKEAFKPSS
-279 AQKLQVALRAQKV
+279 QKLQVALRAQKV
-292 DPSYEALKTIRE
+292 DSSYEALKTIRE

-317 RDKPVAEE
+317 QDKPVAEE
-325 ALKEAQAASD
+325 ALKAAQAASD

-382 QKSINQSQKELFEKE
+382 QESINQSQKELLNKE
-397 SALTSLKEESA
+397 RVLSVLKEKSA
-408 LLENYLK
+408 LLEQYLK
-415 THAGEKVLVSA
+415 SHAGEKVLVSA

-453 SKNREKELQAQLQ
+453 SKNREKELRAQLQ
-466 KETQDLNVL
+466 RETQDLNAL
-475 RSTAERLKNQQEKVA
+475 RSTAERLKNQQEMVA

-510 ALKERRHYR
+510 ALKEKRHYR

-531 LKNGAPCPLCG
+531 LRDGAPCPLCG

-563 DVVQKTLNEVIG
+563 DAVQKTLNEAIR
-575 LKNQLEEI
+575 LKNQLE
-583 ATKATLQKEA
+583 ALAVKAELQKEA
-593 ITSVETNRRLVQE
+593 VTGAETNLRLVQE
-606 RLDGVIEQ
+606 RLDGLIEQ
-614 RQEALNLIDEKKKK
+614 RQEALKLIDEKKKK
-628 FAMDSNAFYENVSGF
+628 FAMDSNAFYESVSGF
-643 GLVLPMSPAEVI
+643 GLALPMSPTEVI
-655 NELLAKKK
+655 NELFAKKM

-691 LKAEKEKTWQGKQSQ
+691 LKAEKEKTWQGKHSQ
-706 FVQDEE
+706 LVQGEE

-720 RTELF
+720 RKELF

-731 QVEKSLNDTVTQ
+731 QVEKSLNDTVTL
-743 TKSLYEQ
+743 TKSSYEQ

-761 LRTLISAIET
+761 LRTLIFAIET
-771 YDQQVK
+771 YDRQIK
-777 EIQEREVQALSLFE
+777 ETQGRELQALSLFE
-791 ASLKKYGFDDQE
+791 ASLKKFGFDEQE
-803 HYIQSR
+803 HYFQSH
-809 LENSEVE
+809 LESSELE
-816 SLQNKFQ
+816 SLQDKSQ
-823 SLTERINRLKGEME
+823 SLTERINRLQGEME
-837 QNRQALAQE
+837 QNNQTLAQE

-855 MDELE
+855 IEELE
-860 DSQQANE
+860 AEQKANGIEQAD
-867 TEQTTVREALSN
+867 VRETLGN
-879 IIYELRGDDE
+879 LVYELRGDDE
-889 AREKSKDY
+889 ARNKSKDY
-897 LKTIATKQVIVDQWS
+897 LRTIAAKQLIVDQWS
-912 ALSELIGSAD
+912 TLSGLIGSAD
-922 GKKFRN
+922 GRKFRN

-943 QSLMKMNDR
+943 QALMKMNDR
-952 YLLKRKDKEG
+952 YLLKRKDKDG

-1014 EGFGTLDEDALD
+1014 EGFGTLDEDALE

-1051 KDRIGTQIVVTPK
+1051 KDRIGTQIIVTPR

-1077 LLNRQ
+1077 HLVR
-1082 FV
+1082 

>member
-7 TFKNLNSLAGTWSI
+7 TFKNLNSLASTWSI

-37 GPTAAGKSTVLD
+37 GPTGAGKSTVLD

-105 SEGALQPAK
+105 PEGALQPAK
-114 QELVNLNTNEMVNLK
+114 QELVNLDTNEMVNLK

-160 FLKATSDERAVILE
+160 FLKASSDDRAVILE
-174 KITGM
+174 KITSM

-200 KALEIQ
+200 KVLESQ

-212 LADDARKVKENQ
+212 LADDVRKEKESQ
-224 RDALTQKEVQLKQ
+224 RDALTQKETQLKQ
-237 SQNVIQEALTW
+237 SQNAIQEALTW
-248 KKTVKGLEETAQ
+248 KKTVKGLEEIAQ
-260 ALAEKD
+260 ALVEKD
-266 KALQNENDAFKLE
+266 KALQKEIDAFKLE

-346 ARQSAMPIISDVRL
+346 ARQSVMPIILEVRL
-360 RDAAIKKQSL
+360 KDAAIKKQTL
-370 DLEELKKEVGSL
+370 DLEELKKEVESL

-408 LLENYLK
+408 LLESYLK

-440 EDEIKRL
+440 EDELKRL

-453 SKNREKELQAQLQ
+453 NKKKEKELQAQLE
-466 KETQDLNVL
+466 KETQDLNAL
-475 RSTAERLKNQQEKVA
+475 RSTAERLKNQQETVV

-510 ALKERRHYR
+510 ALKEKRHYR
-519 QLIQSLE
+519 QLVQSLE

-531 LKNGAPCPLCG
+531 LKDGAPCPLCG

-563 DVVQKTLNEVIG
+563 DGVQKTLNEVIG
-575 LKNQLEEI
+575 LKNQLEEL
-583 ATKATLQKEA
+583 AVKAALQKEA
-593 ITSVETNRRLVQE
+593 VTGAETNLRLVQE
-606 RLDGVIEQ
+606 RLDGVTGQ
-614 RQEALNLIDEKKKK
+614 RREAFNLIGEKKEKLVLDLNL
-628 FAMDSNAFYENVSGF
+628 FYESVSGF
-643 GLVLPMSPAEVI
+643 GLAFPMSPTEVI
-655 NELLAKKK
+655 NELLVKKT
-663 LWVKN
+663 LWIKN
-668 EEAFNEKQKDLER
+668 EEAFNEKQKDFER
-681 VVSEIREIKS
+681 IASDIRQIRS
-691 LKAEKEKTWQGKQSQ
+691 LKEEKEKAWLGKHSQ
-706 FVQDEE
+706 FVQSEE

-720 RTELF
+720 RTVFF

-731 QVEKSLNDTVTQ
+731 QVEKSLNGTVTQ
-743 TKSLYEQ
+743 AKNSYEQ
-750 MRKAADEKAGQ
+750 MRKVTDEKAGQ

-771 YDQQVK
+771 YDQQIK

-809 LENSEVE
+809 LESSELE

-823 SLTERINRLKGEME
+823 SLTERINRLQGEME

-952 YLLKRKDKEG
+952 YLLRRKDKDG

-1014 EGFGTLDEDALD
+1014 EGFGTLDEDALE

-1051 KDRIGTQIVVTPK
+1051 KDRIGTQIIVTPR

-1077 LLNRQ
+1077 HLVR
-1082 FV
+1082 

>member
-37 GPTAAGKSTVLD
+37 GPTGAGKSTVLD

-90 GRYRSHWSQRRARNK
+90 GHYRSNWSQRRARNK
-105 SEGALQPAK
+105 PEGALQPTK
-114 QELVNLNTNEMVNLK
+114 QELVNLDTNEMVNLK

-142 DFKRFTRSML
+142 DFRRFTRSML

-160 FLKATSDERAVILE
+160 FLKASSDDRAVILE

-200 KALEIQ
+200 KALESQ

-212 LADDARKVKENQ
+212 LANDVREEMESQK
-224 RDALTQKEVQLKQ
+224 DALTQKETQIKQ
-237 SQNVIQEALTW
+237 SQNAIQEALTW

-260 ALAEKD
+260 ALVEKD
-266 KALQNENDAFKLE
+266 KALQNEKEAFKPS

-317 RDKPVAEE
+317 RDKPLAEE

-382 QKSINQSQKELFEKE
+382 QESINQSQKELLSKE
-397 SALTSLKEESA
+397 RVLSVLKEESA
-408 LLENYLK
+408 LLEQYLK
-415 THAGEKVLVSA
+415 SHAGEKVLVSA

-466 KETQDLNVL
+466 RETQDLNAL
-475 RSTAERLKNQQEKVA
+475 RSTAERLKNQQETVA

-510 ALKERRHYR
+510 ALKEKRHYC

-531 LKNGAPCPLCG
+531 LKDGAPCPLCG

-563 DVVQKTLNEVIG
+563 DAVQKTLNEAIR
-575 LKNQLEEI
+575 LKNQLEEL

-593 ITSVETNRRLVQE
+593 VTGAETNLRLVQE
-606 RLDGVIEQ
+606 RLDGVTGQ
-614 RQEALNLIDEKKKK
+614 RREALNLIDEKKEKLVL
-628 FAMDSNAFYENVSGF
+628 DLNVFYESVSGF
-643 GLVLPMSPAEVI
+643 GLALPMSPTEVI
-655 NELLAKKK
+655 NELLAKKT

-691 LKAEKEKTWQGKQSQ
+691 LKAEKEKTWQGKHSQ
-706 FVQDEE
+706 FVQGEE

-725 GDKDPD
+725 GDKDPN
-731 QVEKSLNDTVTQ
+731 QVEKALNDTITEV
-743 TKSLYEQ
+743 KNSYEQ
-750 MRKAADEKAGQ
+750 KRKAADEKAGQ
-761 LRTLISAIET
+761 LRTLI
-771 YDQQVK
+771 K
-777 EIQEREVQALSLFE
+777 
-791 ASLKKYGFDDQE
+791 
-803 HYIQSR
+803 
-809 LENSEVE
+809 
-816 SLQNKFQ
+816 
-823 SLTERINRLKGEME
+823 
-837 QNRQALAQE
+837 
-846 KAKNLTDKT
+846 
-855 MDELE
+855 
-860 DSQQANE
+860 
-867 TEQTTVREALSN
+867 
-879 IIYELRGDDE
+879 
-889 AREKSKDY
+889 EKS
-897 LKTIATKQVIVDQWS
+897 
-912 ALSELIGSAD
+912 
-922 GKKFRN
+922 
-928 YAQGITFDIMIAYAN
+928 
-943 QSLMKMNDR
+943 
-952 YLLKRKDKEG
+952 
-962 LELEVQDNY
+962 
-971 QAGVIRST
+971 
-979 KNLSGGESFIV
+979 GG
-990 SLALALGLSKMAS
+990 
-1003 QNVQVESLFLD
+1003 
-1014 EGFGTLDEDALD
+1014 
-1026 NALKTLS
+1026 
-1033 GLHQQGKLIGVI
+1033 
-1045 SHVQEL
+1045 
-1051 KDRIGTQIVVTPK
+1051 
-1064 ALGRSVLSGPGVE
+1064 
-1077 LLNRQ
+1077 
-1082 FV
+1082 

>member
-37 GPTAAGKSTVLD
+37 GPTGAGKSTVLD

-160 FLKATSDERAVILE
+160 FLKASSDDRAVILE

-200 KALEIQ
+200 KALESQ

-212 LADDARKVKENQ
+212 LADDVRKEKESQ
-224 RDALTQKEVQLKQ
+224 REVLTQKETQLKR

-248 KKTVKGLEETAQ
+248 KKTVKGLEEAAQ

-266 KALQNENDAFKLE
+266 KALQNEKEVFKPS

-292 DPSYEALKTIRE
+292 DSSYEALKTIRE
-304 TLKQTAQLKEKAV
+304 TLNQTTQLRDKAA
-317 RDKPVAEE
+317 RDKPVSEE
-325 ALKEAQAASD
+325 ALKAAQAASD
-335 SSKTRWDEAEN
+335 SSKTRWD
-346 ARQSAMPIISDVRL
+346 V
-360 RDAAIKKQSL
+360 

-382 QKSINQSQKELFEKE
+382 QESINQRQKELLDKE
-397 SALTSLKEESA
+397 RVLSGLKEETR
-408 LLENYLK
+408 LLEQYLK
-415 THAGEKVLVSA
+415 SHVGEKVLVSA

-447 QKDDQK
+447 QKDNQK
-453 SKNREKELQAQLQ
+453 SKNREKELQAQLE
-466 KETQDLNVL
+466 KETQDLKAL
-475 RSTAERLKNQQEKVA
+475 RSIAEHLKNQQEKVT

-510 ALKERRHYR
+510 SLKEKRHYR
-519 QLIQSLE
+519 QLVQSLE
-526 EHRRG
+526 EHRKG
-531 LKNGAPCPLCG
+531 LKDGAPCPLCG

-563 DVVQKTLNEVIG
+563 NAVQKTLNEVIR
-575 LKNQLEEI
+575 LKNQLQEL

-593 ITSVETNRRLVQE
+593 ITSAETNQRLVQE

-614 RQEALNLIDEKKKK
+614 RRETLNLIDEKKEK
-628 FAMDSNAFYENVSGF
+628 FALDSNAFYESVSGF
-643 GLVLPMSPAEVI
+643 GLALPMSPTEVI
-655 NELLAKKK
+655 NELLAKKT

-712 KLNEEKRI
+712 KLNKEKRI

-743 TKSLYEQ
+743 TKSSYEQ

-771 YDQQVK
+771 HDQQIN
-777 EIQEREVQALSLFE
+777 EMQGHEVQALSLFE
-791 ASLKKYGFDDQE
+791 ASLKKFGFDDQE
-803 HYIQSR
+803 HYFQSH
-809 LENSEVE
+809 LESSELE
-816 SLQNKFQ
+816 SLQDKSQ
-823 SLTERINRLKGEME
+823 SLTERINRLQGEME
-837 QNRQALAQE
+837 QNNQTLAQE

-855 MDELE
+855 IEELE
-860 DSQQANE
+860 AEQKANE
-867 TEQTTVREALSN
+867 IEQTSVRETLGN

-897 LKTIATKQVIVDQWS
+897 LKTIAAKQLIVDQWS

-922 GKKFRN
+922 GRKFRN

-952 YLLKRKDKEG
+952 YLLRRKDKDG

-1003 QNVQVESLFLD
+1003 QNVQLESLFLD
-1014 EGFGTLDEDALD
+1014 EGFGTLDEDALE

-1051 KDRIGTQIVVTPK
+1051 KDRIGTQIIVTPR

-1077 LLNRQ
+1077 YLVR
-1082 FV
+1082 

>member
-37 GPTAAGKSTVLD
+37 GPTGAGKSTVLD

-105 SEGALQPAK
+105 PDGSLQPAK

-160 FLKATSDERAVILE
+160 FLKASSDDRAVILE

-200 KALEIQ
+200 KVLESQ

-212 LADDARKVKENQ
+212 LADDVRKEKESQ
-224 RDALTQKEVQLKQ
+224 REALTQKETELKQ
-237 SQNVIQEALTW
+237 SQNAIQEALTW

-260 ALAEKD
+260 ALVEKD
-266 KALQNENDAFKLE
+266 KALQKEKDAFKSE
-279 AQKLQVALRAQKV
+279 AQKLQVALQAQKV
-292 DPSYEALKTIRE
+292 DPNYEALKTIRE

-325 ALKEAQAASD
+325 ALKAAQAASD

-382 QKSINQSQKELFEKE
+382 QESINQSQKELLNKE
-397 SALTSLKEESA
+397 RVLSVLKEESA
-408 LLENYLK
+408 LLEQYLK
-415 THAGEKVLVSA
+415 SHAGEKVLVSA

-466 KETQDLNVL
+466 KETQDLNAL
-475 RSTAERLKNQQEKVA
+475 RSTAERLKNQQETVA

-510 ALKERRHYR
+510 ALKEKRHYR

-531 LKNGAPCPLCG
+531 LKDGAPCPLCG

-563 DVVQKTLNEVIG
+563 DAVQKTLNRAIR
-575 LKNQLEEI
+575 LKNQLQELS
-583 ATKATLQKEA
+583 TKATLQKEA
-593 ITSVETNRRLVQE
+593 ITGAEANLRLVQE

-614 RQEALNLIDEKKKK
+614 RREALNLIDEKKEK
-628 FAMDSNAFYENVSGF
+628 FALDSNAFYESVSGF
-643 GLVLPMSPAEVI
+643 GLALPMSPTEVI
-655 NELLAKKK
+655 NELWTKKT

-681 VVSEIREIKS
+681 VSSEIREIKS

-712 KLNEEKRI
+712 KLNKEKRI

-743 TKSLYEQ
+743 TKSWYEQ

-771 YDQQVK
+771 HDQQIN
-777 EIQEREVQALSLFE
+777 EMQGHEVQALSLFE
-791 ASLKKYGFDDQE
+791 ASLKKFGFDDQE
-803 HYIQSR
+803 HYFQSH
-809 LENSEVE
+809 LESSEVE
-816 SLQNKFQ
+816 SLQDKSQ
-823 SLTERINRLKGEME
+823 SLTERINRLQGEME
-837 QNRQALAQE
+837 QNNQALAQE

-855 MDELE
+855 IEELE
-860 DSQQANE
+860 AEQKANE
-867 TEQTTVREALSN
+867 IEQTSVRETLGN
-879 IIYELRGDDE
+879 IVYELRGDDE

-897 LKTIATKQVIVDQWS
+897 LSTIAAKQLIVDQWS
-912 ALSELIGSAD
+912 ALSGLIGSAD
-922 GKKFRN
+922 GRKFRN

-943 QSLMKMNDR
+943 QALMKMNDR
-952 YLLKRKDKEG
+952 YLLKRKDKDG

-1014 EGFGTLDEDALD
+1014 EGFGTLDEDALE

-1051 KDRIGTQIVVTPK
+1051 KDRIGTQIIVTPK

-1077 LLNRQ
+1077 HLDR
-1082 FV
+1082 

>member
-21 DFTNERYRED
+21 DFTNEHYQED

-37 GPTAAGKSTVLD
+37 GPTGAGKSTVLD
-49 AICLALYGQTPRLA
+49 AICLALYGQTPRLS

-105 SEGALQPAK
+105 PEGALQPAK

-160 FLKATSDERAVILE
+160 FLKASSDDRAVILE

-185 SEKVYRR
+185 PEKVYRR

-200 KALEIQ
+200 KALESQ

-212 LADDARKVKENQ
+212 LADDVRKEMENQ
-224 RDALTQKEVQLKQ
+224 KDALTQKETQLKQ
-237 SQNVIQEALTW
+237 SQNAIQEALTW

-260 ALAEKD
+260 VLAEKD
-266 KALQNENDAFKLE
+266 KALQNEKEAFKPC
-279 AQKLQVALRAQKV
+279 AQKLQVALRAQQV
-292 DPSYEALKTIRE
+292 DSSYEALKTIRE
-304 TLKQTAQLKEKAV
+304 TLNQTTQLRDKAA

-325 ALKEAQAASD
+325 ALKAAQAASD

-346 ARQSAMPIISDVRL
+346 ARQSVMPIISDIRL
-360 RDAAIKKQSL
+360 RDAAIKKQSI
-370 DLEELKKEVGSL
+370 DLEELKKEVELL
-382 QKSINQSQKELFEKE
+382 QESINQRQKELLDKE
-397 SALTSLKEESA
+397 SALSGLKEETR
-408 LLENYLK
+408 LLEQYLK
-415 THAGEKVLVSA
+415 SHAGEKVLVSA
-426 YSGLEASSDHLKEI
+426 YSGLEASRDHLKEI

-453 SKNREKELQAQLQ
+453 SKNREKELQEQLE
-466 KETQDLNVL
+466 KETQDLKAL
-475 RSTAERLKNQQEKVA
+475 RSIAEHLKNQQEKVT

-510 ALKERRHYR
+510 ALKEKRHYR
-519 QLIQSLE
+519 QLVQSLE
-526 EHRRG
+526 EHRKG
-531 LKNGAPCPLCG
+531 LQDGAPCPLCG

-563 DVVQKTLNEVIG
+563 NAVQKTLNEVIR
-575 LKNQLEEI
+575 LKNQLQEL

-593 ITSVETNRRLVQE
+593 ITSAETNQRLVQE

-614 RQEALNLIDEKKKK
+614 RREALNLIDEKKEK
-628 FAMDSNAFYENVSGF
+628 FALDSNAFYESVSWF
-643 GLVLPMSPAEVI
+643 GLALPMSPTEVI
-655 NELLAKKK
+655 NELLTKKT

-681 VVSEIREIKS
+681 VASEIREIRS
-691 LKAEKEKTWQGKQSQ
+691 LKAEKEKTRQVKHSQLMQS
-706 FVQDEE
+706 EE

-720 RTELF
+720 RTEFF

-743 TKSLYEQ
+743 TKSSYEQ
-750 MRKAADEKAGQ
+750 MRKAVDEKAGQ

-771 YDQQVK
+771 YDRQIK
-777 EIQEREVQALSLFE
+777 ETQGREVQALSLFE
-791 ASLKKYGFDDQE
+791 AALEKYDFDGQE
-803 HYIQSR
+803 QYFQSR
-809 LENSEVE
+809 LDSSEVE
-816 SLQNKFQ
+816 SLQDKLR
-823 SLTERINRLKGEME
+823 SLTERINRLQGEME
-837 QNRQALAQE
+837 QNHQTLAQE

-855 MDELE
+855 IEELE
-860 DSQQANE
+860 AEQKANE
-867 TEQTTVREALSN
+867 IEQADVREALGN
-879 IIYELRGDDE
+879 LVYELRGDDE

-897 LKTIATKQVIVDQWS
+897 LRTIAAKQLIVYQWS
-912 ALSELIGSAD
+912 ALSGLIGSAD
-922 GKKFRN
+922 GRKFRN

-943 QSLMKMNDR
+943 QALMKMNDR
-952 YLLKRKDKEG
+952 YLLKRKDKDG

-1014 EGFGTLDEDALD
+1014 EGFGTLDEDALE

-1033 GLHQQGKLIGVI
+1033 GLHQQGNLIGVI

-1051 KDRIGTQIVVTPK
+1051 KDRISTQIIVTPK

-1077 LLNRQ
+1077 HLDR
-1082 FV
+1082 

>member
-7 TFKNLNSLAGTWSI
+7 TFRNLNSLAGTWSI

-37 GPTAAGKSTVLD
+37 GPTGAGKSTVLD

-105 SEGALQPAK
+105 PEGALQPAK
-114 QELVNLNTNEMVNLK
+114 QELVNLDTNEMVNLK

-160 FLKATSDERAVILE
+160 FLKASSDDRAVILE

-200 KALEIQ
+200 KVLESQ

-212 LADDARKVKENQ
+212 LADDARKEKENQ
-224 RDALTQKEVQLKQ
+224 RDVLTQKETELKQ
-237 SQNVIQEALTW
+237 SQNAIQEALTW

-260 ALAEKD
+260 VLEEKD
-266 KALQNENDAFKLE
+266 KALQNEKEVFKPS

-292 DPSYEALKTIRE
+292 DSSYEALKTIRE
-304 TLKQTAQLKEKAV
+304 TLNQTTQLRDKAA
-317 RDKPVAEE
+317 RDKPVSEE
-325 ALKEAQAASD
+325 ALKAAQAASD

-360 RDAAIKKQSL
+360 RDAVIKKQSI

-382 QKSINQSQKELFEKE
+382 QESINQSQKELLDKE
-397 SALTSLKEESA
+397 RVLSGLKEENA
-408 LLENYLK
+408 LLEQYLK
-415 THAGEKVLVSA
+415 SHAGEKVLVSA
-426 YSGLEASSDHLKEI
+426 YSGLEASSDHLKET

-447 QKDDQK
+447 QKDNQK
-453 SKNREKELQAQLQ
+453 SKNREKELQAQLE
-466 KETQDLNVL
+466 KETQDLKAL
-475 RSTAERLKNQQEKVA
+475 RSIAEHLKNQQEKVT

-510 ALKERRHYR
+510 ALKEKRHYR
-519 QLIQSLE
+519 QLVQSLE
-526 EHRRG
+526 EHRKG
-531 LKNGAPCPLCG
+531 LKDGAPCPLCG

-563 DVVQKTLNEVIG
+563 NAVQKTLNEAIR
-575 LKNQLEEI
+575 LKNQLEEL
-583 ATKATLQKEA
+583 ATKVTLQKEA
-593 ITSVETNRRLVQE
+593 ITGAEINLRLVQE

-614 RQEALNLIDEKKKK
+614 RRQALNLMDEKKEK
-628 FAMDSNAFYENVSGF
+628 FALDSNAFYESVSGF
-643 GLVLPMSPAEVI
+643 GLALPMSPTEVI
-655 NELLAKKK
+655 NELLAKKT

-712 KLNEEKRI
+712 KLNKEKRI

-725 GDKDPD
+725 GDKDLD

-743 TKSLYEQ
+743 TKSSYEQ

-761 LRTLISAIET
+761 LRTI
-771 YDQQVK
+771 
-777 EIQEREVQALSLFE
+777 
-791 ASLKKYGFDDQE
+791 
-803 HYIQSR
+803 SR
-809 LENSEVE
+809 LMRCKVT
-816 SLQNKFQ
+816 KF
-823 SLTERINRLKGEME
+823 RRYRFLKP
-837 QNRQALAQE
+837 LL
-846 KAKNLTDKT
+846 KNL
-855 MDELE
+855 
-860 DSQQANE
+860 
-867 TEQTTVREALSN
+867 ALMTKN
-879 IIYELRGDDE
+879 IIFKVIWK
-889 AREKSKDY
+889 ARKWNRCKISLSRSKN
-897 LKTIATKQVIVDQWS
+897 
-912 ALSELIGSAD
+912 ELIVC
-922 GKKFRN
+922 KEKWN
-928 YAQGITFDIMIAYAN
+928 KTT
-943 QSLMKMNDR
+943 
-952 YLLKRKDKEG
+952 KR
-962 LELEVQDNY
+962 
-971 QAGVIRST
+971 
-979 KNLSGGESFIV
+979 
-990 SLALALGLSKMAS
+990 
-1003 QNVQVESLFLD
+1003 
-1014 EGFGTLDEDALD
+1014 
-1026 NALKTLS
+1026 
-1033 GLHQQGKLIGVI
+1033 
-1045 SHVQEL
+1045 
-1051 KDRIGTQIVVTPK
+1051 
-1064 ALGRSVLSGPGVE
+1064 
-1077 LLNRQ
+1077 
-1082 FV
+1082 

>member
-37 GPTAAGKSTVLD
+37 GPTGAGKSTVLD

-105 SEGALQPAK
+105 AEGALQPAK
-114 QELVNLNTNEMVNLK
+114 QELVNLNTNEIVNLK

-160 FLKATSDERAVILE
+160 FLKASSDDRAVILE

-200 KALEIQ
+200 KALESQ

-212 LADDARKVKENQ
+212 LADDVRKEMESQKEV
-224 RDALTQKEVQLKQ
+224 LTQKETQLKQ
-237 SQNVIQEALTW
+237 SQNAIQKALTW

-266 KALQNENDAFKLE
+266 KALQNEKEAFKPS
-279 AQKLQVALRAQKV
+279 AQKLQVALQAQKV
-292 DPSYEALKTIRE
+292 DSSYEALKAIRE
-304 TLKQTAQLKEKAV
+304 TLNQTTQLRDKAA

-325 ALKEAQAASD
+325 ALKAAQAASD

-360 RDAAIKKQSL
+360 RDAAIKKQSI
-370 DLEELKKEVGSL
+370 DLEELKKEVESL
-382 QKSINQSQKELFEKE
+382 QESINQRQKELLDKE
-397 SALTSLKEESA
+397 SVLSGLKEETR
-408 LLENYLK
+408 LLEQYLK
-415 THAGEKVLVSA
+415 SHAGEKVLVSA
-426 YSGLEASSDHLKEI
+426 YSGLEASSDHLKET
-440 EDEIKRL
+440 EGEIKRL
-447 QKDDQK
+447 QKDDEK
-453 SKNREKELQAQLQ
+453 SKNREKELQAQLE
-466 KETQDLNVL
+466 KETQDLKAL
-475 RSTAERLKNQQEKVA
+475 RSIAEHLKNQQEKVT

-510 ALKERRHYR
+510 ALKEKRHYR
-519 QLIQSLE
+519 QLVQSLE
-526 EHRRG
+526 EHRKG
-531 LKNGAPCPLCG
+531 LKDGAPCPLCG

-555 VDEIQTQI
+555 IDEIQIQI
-563 DVVQKTLNEVIG
+563 NAVQKTLNEAIC
-575 LKNQLEEI
+575 LKNQLEEL
-583 ATKATLQKEA
+583 ATKVTLQKET
-593 ITSVETNRRLVQE
+593 ITSAETNLRLVQE

-614 RQEALNLIDEKKKK
+614 RREALNLIDEKKEK
-628 FAMDSNAFYENVSGF
+628 FALDSNAFYESVSGF
-643 GLVLPMSPAEVI
+643 GLALPMSPTEVI
-655 NELLAKKK
+655 NELLAKKT

-681 VVSEIREIKS
+681 VASEIREIKS

-706 FVQDEE
+706 FVQAEE

-743 TKSLYEQ
+743 TKGSYEQ

-761 LRTLISAIET
+761 LHTLISAIET
-771 YDQQVK
+771 YDRQIK
-777 EIQEREVQALSLFE
+777 ETQGREGQALSLFE
-791 ASLKKYGFDDQE
+791 ASLKKFGFDDQE
-803 HYIQSR
+803 HYFQSR
-809 LENSEVE
+809 LESPELE
-816 SLQNKFQ
+816 SLQDKSQ
-823 SLTERINRLKGEME
+823 SLTERINRLQGEME
-837 QNRQALAQE
+837 QNHQALAQE

-855 MDELE
+855 IEELE
-860 DSQQANE
+860 AEQKANE
-867 TEQTTVREALSN
+867 IEQADVRETLGN
-879 IIYELRGDDE
+879 ILYELRGDDE

-897 LKTIATKQVIVDQWS
+897 LRTIATKQLIVDQWS
-912 ALSELIGSAD
+912 ALSGLIGSAD
-922 GKKFRN
+922 GRKFRN

-943 QSLMKMNDR
+943 QALMKMNDR
-952 YLLKRKDKEG
+952 YLLKRKDKDG

-1014 EGFGTLDEDALD
+1014 EGFGTLDEDALE

-1051 KDRIGTQIVVTPK
+1051 KDRIGTQIIVTPK

-1077 LLNRQ
+1077 HLDR
-1082 FV
+1082 

>member
-37 GPTAAGKSTVLD
+37 GPTGAGKSTVLD

-105 SEGALQPAK
+105 PEGALQPAK
-114 QELVNLNTNEMVNLK
+114 QELVNLDTNEMVNLK

-160 FLKATSDERAVILE
+160 FLKASSDDRAVILE

-200 KALEIQ
+200 KVLESQ

-212 LADDARKVKENQ
+212 LADDARKEKENQ
-224 RDALTQKEVQLKQ
+224 RDVLTQKETELKQ
-237 SQNVIQEALTW
+237 SQNAIQEALTW

-260 ALAEKD
+260 ALTQKD
-266 KALQNENDAFKLE
+266 KALQNEKEAFKPS

-292 DPSYEALKTIRE
+292 DSSYEALKTIRE
-304 TLKQTAQLKEKAV
+304 TLNHTTQLRDKAA
-317 RDKPVAEE
+317 REKPVAEE
-325 ALKEAQAASD
+325 ALKAAQAACD

-346 ARQSAMPIISDVRL
+346 TRQSAMPIISDVRL
-360 RDAAIKKQSL
+360 RDAAIKKQSI
-370 DLEELKKEVGSL
+370 DLEELKKEVESL
-382 QKSINQSQKELFEKE
+382 QESINQRQKELLDKE
-397 SALTSLKEESA
+397 RVLSGLKEENA
-408 LLENYLK
+408 LLEQYLK
-415 THAGEKVLVSA
+415 SHAGEKVLVSA
-426 YSGLEASSDHLKEI
+426 YSGLEASSDHLKET
-440 EDEIKRL
+440 EGEIKRL
-447 QKDDQK
+447 QKDDEK
-453 SKNREKELQAQLQ
+453 SKNKEKELRAQLE
-466 KETQDLNVL
+466 KETQDLNAL
-475 RSTAERLKNQQEKVA
+475 RTTAERLKNQQEEVT

-510 ALKERRHYR
+510 ALKEKRHYC
-519 QLIQSLE
+519 QLVQSLE
-526 EHRRG
+526 EHRKG
-531 LKNGAPCPLCG
+531 LQDGAPCPLCG

-563 DVVQKTLNEVIG
+563 NAVQKTLNESIR
-575 LKNQLEEI
+575 LKKQLEEL
-583 ATKATLQKEA
+583 ATKVTLQKEV
-593 ITSVETNRRLVQE
+593 ITRSETNLRLVQE

-614 RQEALNLIDEKKKK
+614 RREALNLIDEKKEK
-628 FAMDSNAFYENVSGF
+628 FALDSNAFYESVSGF
-643 GLVLPMSPAEVI
+643 GLALPMSPTEVI
-655 NELLAKKK
+655 NELLAKKT

-668 EEAFNEKQKDLER
+668 EEAFNKKQKDLER
-681 VVSEIREIKS
+681 VSSEIREIKS
-691 LKAEKEKTWQGKQSQ
+691 LKAEKEKTWQGKHSQ
-706 FVQDEE
+706 FLQSEE
-712 KLNEEKRI
+712 RLNEEKRI

-743 TKSLYEQ
+743 TKSSYEQ

-771 YDQQVK
+771 YDRQIK
-777 EIQEREVQALSLFE
+777 ETQGRELQALSLFE
-791 ASLKKYGFDDQE
+791 ASLKKFGFDEQE
-803 HYIQSR
+803 HYFQSR
-809 LENSEVE
+809 LESSELE
-816 SLQNKFQ
+816 SLQDKSQ
-823 SLTERINRLKGEME
+823 SLTERINRLQGEME
-837 QNRQALAQE
+837 QNNQALAQE

-855 MDELE
+855 IEELE
-860 DSQQANE
+860 AEQKANE
-867 TEQTTVREALSN
+867 IEQADVRETLGN
-879 IIYELRGDDE
+879 LVYELRGDDE

-897 LKTIATKQVIVDQWS
+897 LRTIAAKQFIVDQWS
-912 ALSELIGSAD
+912 ALSGLIGSAD
-922 GKKFRN
+922 GRKFRN

-943 QSLMKMNDR
+943 QALMKMNDR
-952 YLLKRKDKEG
+952 YLLKRKDKDG

-1014 EGFGTLDEDALD
+1014 EGFGTLDEDALE

-1051 KDRIGTQIVVTPK
+1051 KDRIGTQIIVTPK

-1077 LLNRQ
+1077 HLDR
-1082 FV
+1082 

>member
-37 GPTAAGKSTVLD
+37 GPTGAGKSTVLD

-70 EIMTRQTGDCFAEVV
+70 EIMTRQTGDCFAEVL

-105 SEGALQPAK
+105 PEGALQPAK

-160 FLKATSDERAVILE
+160 FLKASSDDRAVILE

-200 KALEIQ
+200 KALESQ

-212 LADDARKVKENQ
+212 LADEARKEKENQ
-224 RDALTQKEVQLKQ
+224 RDDLTQKETQLKQ
-237 SQNVIQEALTW
+237 SQNAIQEALNW
-248 KKTVKGLEETAQ
+248 KKRVEGLQESA
-260 ALAEKD
+260 
-266 KALQNENDAFKLE
+266 KALQEKAKVLQNEKETFEPN
-279 AQKLQVALRAQKV
+279 AQKLQVALRAQQV
-292 DPSYEALKTIRE
+292 DSSYEALKTIRE
-304 TLKQTAQLKEKAV
+304 TLNQTTQLRDKAA

-335 SSKTRWDEAEN
+335 SSKKRWDEAEN

-360 RDAAIKKQSL
+360 RDAAIKKQCL

-382 QKSINQSQKELFEKE
+382 QESINQSQKELLNKE
-397 SALTSLKEESA
+397 RVLSGSKEESA
-408 LLENYLK
+408 LLEQYLK
-415 THAGEKVLVSA
+415 SHEGEKVLVSA
-426 YSGLEASSDHLKEI
+426 YSGLEASSDHLKET
-440 EDEIKRL
+440 EGEIKRL

-453 SKNREKELQAQLQ
+453 SKNKEKELRAQLQ
-466 KETQDLNVL
+466 KETQDLNAL
-475 RSTAERLKNQQEKVA
+475 RSTAERLKNQQEEVT

-510 ALKERRHYR
+510 ALKEKRHYR
-519 QLIQSLE
+519 QLVQSLE
-526 EHRRG
+526 EHRKG
-531 LKNGAPCPLCG
+531 LQDGAPCPLCG

-563 DVVQKTLNEVIG
+563 DAVQKTLNEAIR
-575 LKNQLEEI
+575 LKNQLQEL
-583 ATKATLQKEA
+583 ATKVTLQKEV
-593 ITSVETNRRLVQE
+593 ITRSETNLRLVQE

-614 RQEALNLIDEKKKK
+614 RREALNLIDEKKEK
-628 FAMDSNAFYENVSGF
+628 FALDSNAFYESVSGF
-643 GLVLPMSPAEVI
+643 GLALPMSPTEVI
-655 NELLAKKK
+655 NELLVKKT

-681 VVSEIREIKS
+681 VASEIREIRS
-691 LKAEKEKTWQGKQSQ
+691 LKEEKEKIWQGKHSQ
-706 FVQDEE
+706 FVQSEE

-743 TKSLYEQ
+743 TKSSYEQ

-771 YDQQVK
+771 YDRQIK
-777 EIQEREVQALSLFE
+777 ETQGREGQALSLFE
-791 ASLKKYGFDDQE
+791 ASLKKFGFDDQE
-803 HYIQSR
+803 QYFQSH
-809 LENSEVE
+809 LESSELE
-816 SLQNKFQ
+816 SLQDKSQ
-823 SLTERINRLKGEME
+823 SLTERINRLQGEME
-837 QNRQALAQE
+837 QNNQTLAQE

-855 MDELE
+855 IEELE
-860 DSQQANE
+860 AEQKANE
-867 TEQTTVREALSN
+867 IEQTDVRETLGN
-879 IIYELRGDDE
+879 LVYELRGDDE

-897 LKTIATKQVIVDQWS
+897 LRTIAAKQLIVDQWS
-912 ALSELIGSAD
+912 ALSGLIGSAD
-922 GKKFRN
+922 GRKFRN

-943 QSLMKMNDR
+943 QALMKMNDR
-952 YLLKRKDKEG
+952 YLLKRRDKDG

-1014 EGFGTLDEDALD
+1014 EGFGTLDEDALE

-1051 KDRIGTQIVVTPK
+1051 KDRIGTQIIVTPK

-1077 LLNRQ
+1077 HLDC
-1082 FV
+1082 

>member
-7 TFKNLNSLAGTWSI
+7 TFKNLNSLAGAWSI

-37 GPTAAGKSTVLD
+37 GPTGAGKSTVLD

-105 SEGALQPAK
+105 PEGALQPAK
-114 QELVNLNTNEMVNLK
+114 QELVNLDTNEMVNLK

-160 FLKATSDERAVILE
+160 FLKASSDDRAVILE

-200 KALEIQ
+200 KALESQ

-212 LADDARKVKENQ
+212 LADDVRKEKESQ
-224 RDALTQKEVQLKQ
+224 REVLTQKETQLKQ
-237 SQNVIQEALTW
+237 SQNAIQEALTW

-260 ALAEKD
+260 VLAEKE
-266 KALQNENDAFKLE
+266 KALQNEKDAFKSE
-279 AQKLQVALRAQKV
+279 AQKLQVALQAQKV
-292 DPSYEALKTIRE
+292 DSSYEALKTIRE
-304 TLKQTAQLKEKAV
+304 TLNQTTQLRDKAA

-325 ALKEAQAASD
+325 ALKAAQAASD

-370 DLEELKKEVGSL
+370 DLKELKKEVGSL
-382 QKSINQSQKELFEKE
+382 QESINQRQKELLDKE
-397 SALTSLKEESA
+397 RVLSALKEETR
-408 LLENYLK
+408 LLEEYLK
-415 THAGEKVLVSA
+415 SHAGEKVLVSA
-426 YSGLEASSDHLKEI
+426 YSGLEASRDHLKEI

-453 SKNREKELQAQLQ
+453 SKNREKELQAQLE
-466 KETQDLNVL
+466 KETQDLKAL
-475 RSTAERLKNQQEKVA
+475 RSIAEHLKNQQEKVT

-510 ALKERRHYR
+510 ALKEKRHYR
-519 QLIQSLE
+519 QLVQSLE
-526 EHRRG
+526 EHRKG
-531 LKNGAPCPLCG
+531 LKDGAPCPLCG

-563 DVVQKTLNEVIG
+563 NAVQKTLNEVIR
-575 LKNQLEEI
+575 LKNQLQEL

-593 ITSVETNRRLVQE
+593 ITSAETNLRLVQE

-614 RQEALNLIDEKKKK
+614 RREALNLMNEKKEK
-628 FAMDSNAFYENVSGF
+628 FALDSNAFYESVSGF
-643 GLVLPMSPAEVI
+643 GLALPMSPTEVI
-655 NELLAKKK
+655 NELLAKKT

-668 EEAFNEKQKDLER
+668 EEAFNEKQKDLEC

-712 KLNEEKRI
+712 KLNKEKRI
-720 RTELF
+720 RTEIF

-743 TKSLYEQ
+743 TKSSYEQ

-771 YDQQVK
+771 HDQQIN
-777 EIQEREVQALSLFE
+777 EMQGHEVQALSLFE
-791 ASLKKYGFDDQE
+791 ASLKKFGFDDQE
-803 HYIQSR
+803 HYFQSH
-809 LENSEVE
+809 LESSELE
-816 SLQNKFQ
+816 SLQDKSQ
-823 SLTERINRLKGEME
+823 SLTERINRLQGEME
-837 QNRQALAQE
+837 QNNQTLVQE

-855 MDELE
+855 IEELE
-860 DSQQANE
+860 AEQKANE
-867 TEQTTVREALSN
+867 IEKTDVRETLGN
-879 IIYELRGDDE
+879 ILYELRSDDE

-897 LKTIATKQVIVDQWS
+897 LRTIAVKQLIVDQWS
-912 ALSELIGSAD
+912 ALSGLIGSAD
-922 GKKFRN
+922 GRKFRN

-943 QSLMKMNDR
+943 QALMKMNDR
-952 YLLKRKDKEG
+952 YLLKRKDKDG

-1014 EGFGTLDEDALD
+1014 EGFGTLDEDALE

-1051 KDRIGTQIVVTPK
+1051 KDRISTQIIVTPK
-1064 ALGRSVLSGPGVE
+1064 ALGRSVLSGPGVDH
-1077 LLNRQ
+1077 LDR
-1082 FV
+1082 

>member
-37 GPTAAGKSTVLD
+37 GPTGAGKSTVLD
-49 AICLALYGQTPRLA
+49 AICLALYGQTPRLT

-90 GRYRSHWSQRRARNK
+90 GRYRSHWSQRRARNNPD
-105 SEGALQPAK
+105 GALQQAK
-114 QELVNLNTNEMVNLK
+114 QELVNLTTQEIVNLK
-129 KGIADKINELTGL
+129 KGIAEKINELTGL

-160 FLKATSDERAVILE
+160 FLKASSDDRAAILE

-200 KALEIQ
+200 KTLENQ

-212 LADDARKVKENQ
+212 LPDEVRKDKETQ
-224 RDALTQKEVQLKQ
+224 REMLTQKESELKK
-237 SQNVIQEALTW
+237 IQTATREALTW
-248 KKTVKGLEETAQ
+248 KKTVKGLEEAAQ

-266 KALQNENDAFKLE
+266 KALQNEKEAFEAQAQKLE
-279 AQKLQVALRAQKV
+279 AALKAQKV
-292 DPSYEALKTIRE
+292 DPSYETHKTICE
-304 TLKQTAQLKEKAV
+304 TLKQTNQSREKALQ
-317 RDKPVAEE
+317 DKPAVE
-325 ALKEAQAASD
+325 AGLKVSEAACF
-335 SSKTRWDEAEN
+335 SSKARWDEAEK
-346 ARQSAMPIISDVRL
+346 ARQGALPLFSQVRL
-360 RDAAIKKQSL
+360 KDAAIANISQGL
-370 DLEELKKEVGSL
+370 TALNEEIE
-382 QKSINQSQKELFEKE
+382 
-397 SALTSLKEESA
+397 A
-408 LLENYLK
+408 LLESLRQSQQALDEKERVLSRLMTESASLDDYLK
-415 THAGEKVLVSA
+415 SHARDKALVSA
-426 YSGLEASSDHLKEI
+426 YSGLEASCEYLKEA
-440 EDEIKRL
+440 EDEIQRL
-447 QKDDQK
+447 QLEDQK
-453 SKNREKELQAQLQ
+453 EEKKGKELQALLE
-466 KETQDLNVL
+466 KAAHDLNAL
-475 RSTAERLKNQQEKVA
+475 HSTSENLKNQQNKLNG
-490 EELKGVLQ
+490 ELKTLLQ
-498 GETEQSLVTQLD
+498 GESEQSLNTQLE
-510 ALKERRHYR
+510 ALKEKRHYR

-531 LKNGAPCPLCG
+531 LQDGAPCPLCG

-563 DVVQKTLNEVIG
+563 DEIQKTLNEVLQ
-575 LKNQLEEI
+575 LKNQAEELTAKI
-583 ATKATLQKEA
+583 TLQNEDIARAEA
-593 ITSVETNRRLVQE
+593 NKSLQQE
-606 RLDGVIEQ
+606 RLNTLIEQ
-614 RQEALNLIDEKKKK
+614 RQKTSDLICEKKEKLASDLK
-628 FAMDSNAFYENVSGF
+628 AFYKSVSDF
-643 GLVLPMSPAEVI
+643 GLSLPMPPTEII
-655 NELLAKKK
+655 NELLTKKT

-668 EEAFNEKQKDLER
+668 EEAFSSKKNEIETTESD
-681 VVSEIREIKS
+681 IREIKS
-691 LKAEKEKTWQGKQSQ
+691 VMAEKEKTLQGKKAELS
-706 FVQDEE
+706 EASG
-712 KLNEEKRI
+712 KLKEEKRI
-720 RTELF
+720 RAELF

-731 QVEKSLNDTVTQ
+731 QEEKAHNNAVQEAKLQ
-743 TKSLYEQ
+743 YER
-750 MRKAADEKAGQ
+750 MKKEADEKAGE
-761 LRTLISAIET
+761 LRALCSAIET
-771 YDQQVK
+771 YERQMK
-777 EIQEREVQALSLFE
+777 ETQAREAEALSLLKDTLEECGFE
-791 ASLKKYGFDDQE
+791 NQE
-803 HYIQSR
+803 HYLASR
-809 LENSEVE
+809 LQNSEVE
-816 SLQNKFQ
+816 SLQAASQ
-823 SLTERINRLKGEME
+823 SLTDRINRLQGEVE
-837 QNRQALAQE
+837 QNNRTLAQE

-855 MDELE
+855 IEELQAE
-860 DSQQANE
+860 LLANE
-867 TEQTTVREALSN
+867 TEQASVQEALGN
-879 IIYELRGDDE
+879 IVYELRGDDE
-889 AREKSKDY
+889 AREKSKDF
-897 LKTIATKQVIVDQWS
+897 LKTIAAKQLIVDQWC

-943 QSLMKMNDR
+943 QALMKMNDR
-952 YLLKRKDKEG
+952 YILKRKDKDG

-1051 KDRIGTQIVVTPK
+1051 KDRIGTQIIVTPK

-1077 LLNRQ
+1077 YLDR
-1082 FV
+1082 

>member
-37 GPTAAGKSTVLD
+37 GPTGAGKSTVLD
-49 AICLALYGQTPRLA
+49 AICLALYGQTPRLG

-105 SEGALQPAK
+105 PEGALQPAK
-114 QELVNLNTNEMVNLK
+114 QELVNLDTNEMVNLK

-160 FLKATSDERAVILE
+160 FLKASSDDRAVILE

-200 KALEIQ
+200 KALESQ
-206 LGGIEV
+206 LGGIEM
-212 LADDARKVKENQ
+212 LADDVRKEKENQ
-224 RDALTQKEVQLKQ
+224 RDVLTQKETELKQ
-237 SQNVIQEALTW
+237 SQNAIQEALTW

-325 ALKEAQAASD
+325 ALKAAQAASD

-346 ARQSAMPIISDVRL
+346 TRQSAMPIISDVRL
-360 RDAAIKKQSL
+360 RDAAIKKQSI
-370 DLEELKKEVGSL
+370 DLEELKKEVESL
-382 QKSINQSQKELFEKE
+382 QESINQRQKELLDKE
-397 SALTSLKEESA
+397 RVLSGLKEETR
-408 LLENYLK
+408 LLEQYLK
-415 THAGEKVLVSA
+415 SHAGEKVLVSA

-453 SKNREKELQAQLQ
+453 NKNREKELQAQLQ
-466 KETQDLNVL
+466 KETQDLNAL
-475 RSTAERLKNQQEKVA
+475 RLTAERLKNQQETVA

-510 ALKERRHYR
+510 ALKEKRHYC

-531 LKNGAPCPLCG
+531 LKDGAPCPLCG

-563 DVVQKTLNEVIG
+563 DAVQKTLNEAIR
-575 LKNQLEEI
+575 LKNQLE
-583 ATKATLQKEA
+583 ALAVKAELQKEA
-593 ITSVETNRRLVQE
+593 VTGAETNLRLVQE

-614 RQEALNLIDEKKKK
+614 RREALNLMDEKKEKL
-628 FAMDSNAFYENVSGF
+628 ALDSNAFYESVSGF
-643 GLVLPMSPAEVI
+643 GLALPMSPTEVI
-655 NELLAKKK
+655 NELLTKKT

-681 VVSEIREIKS
+681 VASKIREIKS
-691 LKAEKEKTWQGKQSQ
+691 LKAEKEKTRQDKHSQ
-706 FVQDEE
+706 FVQSEE

-743 TKSLYEQ
+743 TKSSYEQ

-771 YDQQVK
+771 YDRQIK
-777 EIQEREVQALSLFE
+777 ETQGREGQALSLFE
-791 ASLKKYGFDDQE
+791 AALEKYDFDGQE
-803 HYIQSR
+803 QYFQSR
-809 LENSEVE
+809 LESPELE
-816 SLQNKFQ
+816 SLQDKSQ
-823 SLTERINRLKGEME
+823 SLTERINRLQGEME
-837 QNRQALAQE
+837 QNNQTLAQE

-855 MDELE
+855 IEELE
-860 DSQQANE
+860 AEQKANE
-867 TEQTTVREALSN
+867 IGQADVRETLGN
-879 IIYELRGDDE
+879 LVYELRGDDE

-897 LKTIATKQVIVDQWS
+897 LRTIAAKQLIVDQWS
-912 ALSELIGSAD
+912 TLSGLIGSAD
-922 GKKFRN
+922 GRKFRN

-943 QSLMKMNDR
+943 QALMKMNDR
-952 YLLKRKDKEG
+952 YLLKRKDKDG

-1014 EGFGTLDEDALD
+1014 EGFGTLDEDALE

-1051 KDRIGTQIVVTPK
+1051 KDRIGTQIIVTPR

-1077 LLNRQ
+1077 HLVR
-1082 FV
+1082 

>member
-37 GPTAAGKSTVLD
+37 GPTGAGKSTVLD

-105 SEGALQPAK
+105 PEGALQPAK
-114 QELVNLNTNEMVNLK
+114 QELVNLNTNEIVNLK

-160 FLKATSDERAVILE
+160 FLKASSDDRAVILE

-200 KALEIQ
+200 KALESQ

-212 LADDARKVKENQ
+212 LANDVRKEMESQK
-224 RDALTQKEVQLKQ
+224 DALTQKETQIKQ
-237 SQNVIQEALTW
+237 SQNAIQEALTW

-260 ALAEKD
+260 ALVEKD
-266 KALQNENDAFKLE
+266 KALQNEKEAFKPS

-292 DPSYEALKTIRE
+292 DSSYEALKTIRE
-304 TLKQTAQLKEKAV
+304 TLNQTTQLRDKAA

-325 ALKEAQAASD
+325 ALKAAQAASD

-346 ARQSAMPIISDVRL
+346 ARQSAMPIISDIRL
-360 RDAAIKKQSL
+360 RDAAIKKQSI
-370 DLEELKKEVGSL
+370 DLEELKKEVESL
-382 QKSINQSQKELFEKE
+382 QEAINQRQKELLDKE
-397 SALTSLKEESA
+397 SVLSGLKEETR
-408 LLENYLK
+408 LLEQYLK
-415 THAGEKVLVSA
+415 SHAGEKVLVSA
-426 YSGLEASSDHLKEI
+426 YSGLEASSDHLKET
-440 EDEIKRL
+440 EGEIKRL
-447 QKDDQK
+447 QKDDEK
-453 SKNREKELQAQLQ
+453 SKNREKELRAQLE
-466 KETQDLNVL
+466 KETQDLKAL
-475 RSTAERLKNQQEKVA
+475 RSIAEHLKNQQEKVA

-510 ALKERRHYR
+510 ALKEKQHYR
-519 QLIQSLE
+519 QLVQSLE

-531 LKNGAPCPLCG
+531 LKDGAPCPLCG

-563 DVVQKTLNEVIG
+563 NAVQKTLNEAIG
-575 LKNQLEEI
+575 LKKQLEEL
-583 ATKATLQKEA
+583 ATKVTLQKEA
-593 ITSVETNRRLVQE
+593 ITGAETNLRLVQE

-614 RQEALNLIDEKKKK
+614 RREALNLIDEKKEK
-628 FAMDSNAFYENVSGF
+628 FALDSNAFYESVSGF
-643 GLVLPMSPAEVI
+643 GLALPMSPTEVI
-655 NELLAKKK
+655 NELLVKKT

-681 VVSEIREIKS
+681 VASEIREIKS

-712 KLNEEKRI
+712 KLNKEKRI
-720 RTELF
+720 RMELF

-743 TKSLYEQ
+743 TKSSYEQ
-750 MRKAADEKAGQ
+750 MRKAVDEKAGQ

-771 YDQQVK
+771 YDRQIK
-777 EIQEREVQALSLFE
+777 ETQGRELQALSLFE
-791 ASLKKYGFDDQE
+791 AALEKYDFDGQE
-803 HYIQSR
+803 QYFQSH
-809 LENSEVE
+809 LESSELE
-816 SLQNKFQ
+816 SLQAKSQ
-823 SLTERINRLKGEME
+823 SLTERINRLQGEME
-837 QNRQALAQE
+837 QNNQALAQE

-855 MDELE
+855 IEELE
-860 DSQQANE
+860 AEQKANE
-867 TEQTTVREALSN
+867 IEQADARETLGN
-879 IIYELRGDDE
+879 ILYELRGDDE

-897 LKTIATKQVIVDQWS
+897 LRTIATKQLIVDQWS
-912 ALSELIGSAD
+912 ALSGLIGSSD

-943 QSLMKMNDR
+943 QALMKMNDR
-952 YLLKRKDKEG
+952 YLLKRKDKDG

-1014 EGFGTLDEDALD
+1014 EGFGTLDEDALE

-1051 KDRIGTQIVVTPK
+1051 KDRIGTQIIVTPK
-1064 ALGRSVLSGPGVE
+1064 ALGRSVLSGPGVDH
-1077 LLNRQ
+1077 LDR
-1082 FV
+1082 

>member
-37 GPTAAGKSTVLD
+37 GPTGAGKSTVLD

-90 GRYRSHWSQRRARNK
+90 GCYRSHWSQRRARNK
-105 SEGALQPAK
+105 PEGALQPAK

-160 FLKATSDERAVILE
+160 FLKASSDDRAVILE

-200 KALEIQ
+200 KVLESQ

-212 LADDARKVKENQ
+212 LADDARKEKENQ
-224 RDALTQKEVQLKQ
+224 RDVLTQKETELKQ
-237 SQNVIQEALTW
+237 SQNAIQEALTW

-266 KALQNENDAFKLE
+266 KALQNENDAFKSE
-279 AQKLQVALRAQKV
+279 AQKLQVALQAQKV

-304 TLKQTAQLKEKAV
+304 TLNQTTQLRDKAA

-325 ALKEAQAASD
+325 ALKAAQAASD
-335 SSKTRWDEAEN
+335 SSKTRWDVAEN

-360 RDAAIKKQSL
+360 RDAAIKKQSIE
-370 DLEELKKEVGSL
+370 LEELKKEVGSL
-382 QKSINQSQKELFEKE
+382 QESINQRQKELLDKE
-397 SALTSLKEESA
+397 GVLLGLKEETA
-408 LLENYLK
+408 LLEQYLK
-415 THAGEKVLVSA
+415 NHAGEKVLVSA

-440 EDEIKRL
+440 EDEIKCL

-453 SKNREKELQAQLQ
+453 SKNREKELRAQLE
-466 KETQDLNVL
+466 KETQDLDAL
-475 RSTAERLKNQQEKVA
+475 RSTAERLKNQQETVA
-490 EELKGVLQ
+490 QELKGVLQ
-498 GETEQSLVTQLD
+498 GETEQSLDTQLE
-510 ALKERRHYR
+510 ALKEKRHYR
-519 QLIQSLE
+519 QLVQSLE

-531 LKNGAPCPLCG
+531 LQDGAPCPLCG

-563 DVVQKTLNEVIG
+563 DAVQKTLNEAIR
-575 LKNQLEEI
+575 LKNQLQELV
-583 ATKATLQKEA
+583 TKATLQKETIMGA
-593 ITSVETNRRLVQE
+593 ETNLRLVQE

-614 RQEALNLIDEKKKK
+614 RREALNLLDEKKEK
-628 FAMDSNAFYENVSGF
+628 FALDSNAFYESVSGF
-643 GLVLPMSPAEVI
+643 DLALPMSPTEVI
-655 NELLAKKK
+655 NELLAKKT

-681 VVSEIREIKS
+681 VASEIREIKS
-691 LKAEKEKTWQGKQSQ
+691 LKAEKEKTWQGKHSQ
-706 FVQDEE
+706 FVQGEE

-743 TKSLYEQ
+743 TKSSYEQ
-750 MRKAADEKAGQ
+750 MRKAADEKADQ

-771 YDQQVK
+771 YDRQIK
-777 EIQEREVQALSLFE
+777 ETQGRELQALSLFE
-791 ASLKKYGFDDQE
+791 ASLKKFGFDEQE
-803 HYIQSR
+803 HYFQSH
-809 LENSEVE
+809 LESSELE
-816 SLQNKFQ
+816 SLQDKSQ
-823 SLTERINRLKGEME
+823 SLTERINRLQGEME
-837 QNRQALAQE
+837 QNNQTLAQE

-855 MDELE
+855 IEELE
-860 DSQQANE
+860 AEQKANE
-867 TEQTTVREALSN
+867 IEQTDVRETLGN
-879 IIYELRGDDE
+879 ILYELRGDDE

-897 LKTIATKQVIVDQWS
+897 LRTIAAKQLIVDQWS
-912 ALSELIGSAD
+912 ALSGLIGSAD
-922 GKKFRN
+922 GRKFRN

-943 QSLMKMNDR
+943 QALMKMNDR
-952 YLLKRKDKEG
+952 YLLIRKDKDG

-1014 EGFGTLDEDALD
+1014 EGFGTLDEDALE

-1051 KDRIGTQIVVTPK
+1051 KDRISTQIIVTPK

-1077 LLNRQ
+1077 HLVR
-1082 FV
+1082 

>member
-7 TFKNLNSLAGTWSI
+7 TFRNLNSLAGTWSI

-37 GPTAAGKSTVLD
+37 GPTGAGKSTVLD

-105 SEGALQPAK
+105 PEGALQPAK
-114 QELVNLNTNEMVNLK
+114 QELVNLDTNEMVNLK

-160 FLKATSDERAVILE
+160 FLKASSDDRAVILE

-200 KALEIQ
+200 KALESQ

-212 LADDARKVKENQ
+212 LADDARKEKESQ
-224 RDALTQKEVQLKQ
+224 REVLTQKETQLKR

-266 KALQNENDAFKLE
+266 KALQNEKEAFKPC
-279 AQKLQVALRAQKV
+279 AQKLQVAFRAQKV
-292 DPSYEALKTIRE
+292 DSSYEALKTIRE
-304 TLKQTAQLKEKAV
+304 TLNQTTQLRDKAA

-325 ALKEAQAASD
+325 ALKAAQAASD

-346 ARQSAMPIISDVRL
+346 ARQSAMPIISDIRL

-382 QKSINQSQKELFEKE
+382 QESINQSQKELLNKE
-397 SALTSLKEESA
+397 RVLSVLKEESA
-408 LLENYLK
+408 LLEQYLK
-415 THAGEKVLVSA
+415 SHAGEKVLVSA

-453 SKNREKELQAQLQ
+453 SKNREKELQAQLE
-466 KETQDLNVL
+466 KETQDLNAL
-475 RSTAERLKNQQEKVA
+475 RSTAERLKNQQETVA

-510 ALKERRHYR
+510 ALKEKRHYR

-531 LKNGAPCPLCG
+531 LKDGAPCPLCG

-563 DVVQKTLNEVIG
+563 NAVQKTLNEVIC
-575 LKNQLEEI
+575 LKNQLQEL

-593 ITSVETNRRLVQE
+593 ITSAETNQRLVQE

-614 RQEALNLIDEKKKK
+614 RREALNLIDEKKEK
-628 FAMDSNAFYENVSGF
+628 FALDSNAFYESVSGF
-643 GLVLPMSPAEVI
+643 GLALPMSPTEVI
-655 NELLAKKK
+655 NELLAKKT

-681 VVSEIREIKS
+681 VASEIREIKS
-691 LKAEKEKTWQGKQSQ
+691 LKAEKEKTWQGKHSQ
-706 FVQDEE
+706 FVQSEE
-712 KLNEEKRI
+712 KLNKEKRI

-743 TKSLYEQ
+743 TKSSYEQ

-771 YDQQVK
+771 HDQQIN
-777 EIQEREVQALSLFE
+777 EMQGHEVQALSLFE
-791 ASLKKYGFDDQE
+791 ASLKKFGFDDQE
-803 HYIQSR
+803 HYFQSH
-809 LENSEVE
+809 LESSELE
-816 SLQNKFQ
+816 SLQNKSQ
-823 SLTERINRLKGEME
+823 SLTERINRLQGEME
-837 QNRQALAQE
+837 QNNQTLAQE

-855 MDELE
+855 IEELE
-860 DSQQANE
+860 AEQKAKE
-867 TEQTTVREALSN
+867 IEQTNVRETLGN
-879 IIYELRGDDE
+879 IVYELRGDDE

-897 LKTIATKQVIVDQWS
+897 LKTIAAKQLIVDQWS

-943 QSLMKMNDR
+943 QALMKMNDR
-952 YLLKRKDKEG
+952 YLLKRKDKDG

-1014 EGFGTLDEDALD
+1014 EGFGTLDEDALE

-1051 KDRIGTQIVVTPK
+1051 KDRIGTQIIVTPK
-1064 ALGRSVLSGPGVE
+1064 ALGRSVLSGPGVDH
-1077 LLNRQ
+1077 LDR
-1082 FV
+1082 

>member
-37 GPTAAGKSTVLD
+37 GPTGAGKSTVLD

-90 GRYRSHWSQRRARNK
+90 GRYRSHWSQRHARNK
-105 SEGALQPAK
+105 PEGALQPAK
-114 QELVNLNTNEMVNLK
+114 QELVNLDTNEMVNLK

-160 FLKATSDERAVILE
+160 FLKASSDDRAVILE

-200 KALEIQ
+200 KALESQ

-212 LADDARKVKENQ
+212 LADDVRKEKESQ
-224 RDALTQKEVQLKQ
+224 REVLTQKETQLKR

-266 KALQNENDAFKLE
+266 KALQNEKEAFKPS
-279 AQKLQVALRAQKV
+279 AQKLQVALQAQKV

-317 RDKPVAEE
+317 RDKPIAEE
-325 ALKEAQAASD
+325 ALKAAQAASD

-382 QKSINQSQKELFEKE
+382 QESINQSQKELLNKE
-397 SALTSLKEESA
+397 RVLSVLKEESA
-408 LLENYLK
+408 LLEQYLK
-415 THAGEKVLVSA
+415 SHAGEKVLVSA
-426 YSGLEASSDHLKEI
+426 YSGLEASRDHLKEI

-466 KETQDLNVL
+466 KETQDLNAL
-475 RSTAERLKNQQEKVA
+475 RSTAERLKNQQETVA

-498 GETEQSLVTQLD
+498 GETEQSLVTQLE
-510 ALKERRHYR
+510 ALKEKRHYR
-519 QLIQSLE
+519 QLIQSLG
-526 EHRRG
+526 EHRKG
-531 LKNGAPCPLCG
+531 LKDGAPCPLCG

-563 DVVQKTLNEVIG
+563 NAVQKTLNEVIR
-575 LKNQLEEI
+575 LKNQLQEL

-593 ITSVETNRRLVQE
+593 ITSAETNQRLVQE

-614 RQEALNLIDEKKKK
+614 RREALNLMDEKKEK
-628 FAMDSNAFYENVSGF
+628 FALDSNAFYESVSGF
-643 GLVLPMSPAEVI
+643 GLALPMSPTEVI
-655 NELLAKKK
+655 NELLTKKT

-681 VVSEIREIKS
+681 VASEIREIRS
-691 LKAEKEKTWQGKQSQ
+691 LKAEKEKTRQVKHSQLMQS
-706 FVQDEE
+706 EE

-720 RTELF
+720 RTEFF

-743 TKSLYEQ
+743 TKSSYEQ
-750 MRKAADEKAGQ
+750 MRKAVDEKAGQ

-771 YDQQVK
+771 YDRQIK
-777 EIQEREVQALSLFE
+777 ETQGREVQALSLFE
-791 ASLKKYGFDDQE
+791 AALEKYDFDGQE
-803 HYIQSR
+803 QYFQSR
-809 LENSEVE
+809 LDSSEVE
-816 SLQNKFQ
+816 SLQDKFR
-823 SLTERINRLKGEME
+823 SLTERINRLQGEME
-837 QNRQALAQE
+837 QNHQTLAQE

-855 MDELE
+855 IEELE
-860 DSQQANE
+860 AEQKANE
-867 TEQTTVREALSN
+867 IEQADVRE
-879 IIYELRGDDE
+879 
-889 AREKSKDY
+889 
-897 LKTIATKQVIVDQWS
+897 T
-912 ALSELIGSAD
+912 
-922 GKKFRN
+922 
-928 YAQGITFDIMIAYAN
+928 
-943 QSLMKMNDR
+943 
-952 YLLKRKDKEG
+952 
-962 LELEVQDNY
+962 
-971 QAGVIRST
+971 
-979 KNLSGGESFIV
+979 
-990 SLALALGLSKMAS
+990 
-1003 QNVQVESLFLD
+1003 
-1014 EGFGTLDEDALD
+1014 
-1026 NALKTLS
+1026 
-1033 GLHQQGKLIGVI
+1033 
-1045 SHVQEL
+1045 
-1051 KDRIGTQIVVTPK
+1051 
-1064 ALGRSVLSGPGVE
+1064 
-1077 LLNRQ
+1077 
-1082 FV
+1082 

>member
-31 GIFAIT
+31 GIFAII
-37 GPTAAGKSTVLD
+37 GPTGAGKSTVLD

-63 TISKSTN
+63 TISKSSN

-105 SEGALQPAK
+105 PEGALQPAK
-114 QELVNLNTNEMVNLK
+114 QELVNLDTNEMVNLK

-160 FLKATSDERAVILE
+160 FLKASSDDRAVILE

-200 KALEIQ
+200 KVLESQ

-212 LADDARKVKENQ
+212 LTDDVRKEKESQ
-224 RDALTQKEVQLKQ
+224 RDALTQKETQLKQ
-237 SQNVIQEALTW
+237 SQNAIQEALTW

-266 KALQNENDAFKLE
+266 KALQNEKEAFKPSS
-279 AQKLQVALRAQKV
+279 QKLQVALRAQKV
-292 DPSYEALKTIRE
+292 DSSYEALKTIRE

-317 RDKPVAEE
+317 QDKPVAEE
-325 ALKEAQAASD
+325 ALKAAQAASD

-382 QKSINQSQKELFEKE
+382 QESINQSQKELLNKE
-397 SALTSLKEESA
+397 RVLSVLKEKSA
-408 LLENYLK
+408 LLEQYLK
-415 THAGEKVLVSA
+415 SHAGEKVLVSA

-453 SKNREKELQAQLQ
+453 SKNREKELRAQLQ
-466 KETQDLNVL
+466 RETQDLNAL
-475 RSTAERLKNQQEKVA
+475 RSTAERLKNQQEMVA

-510 ALKERRHYR
+510 ALKEKRHYR

-531 LKNGAPCPLCG
+531 LRDGAPCPLCG

-563 DVVQKTLNEVIG
+563 DAVQKTLNEAIR
-575 LKNQLEEI
+575 LKNQLE
-583 ATKATLQKEA
+583 ALAVKAELQKEA
-593 ITSVETNRRLVQE
+593 VTGAETNLRQVQE
-606 RLDGVIEQ
+606 RLDGLIEQ
-614 RQEALNLIDEKKKK
+614 RQEALKLIDEKKKK
-628 FAMDSNAFYENVSGF
+628 FAMDSNAFYESVSGF
-643 GLVLPMSPAEVI
+643 GLALPMSPTEVI
-655 NELLAKKK
+655 NELFAKKM

-681 VVSEIREIKS
+681 VASEIREIKS
-691 LKAEKEKTWQGKQSQ
+691 LKAEKEKTWQGKHSQ
-706 FVQDEE
+706 LVQGEE

-720 RTELF
+720 RKKLF

-731 QVEKSLNDTVTQ
+731 QVEKSLNDTVTL
-743 TKSLYEQ
+743 TKSSYEQ

-761 LRTLISAIET
+761 LRTLIFAIET
-771 YDQQVK
+771 YDRQIK
-777 EIQEREVQALSLFE
+777 ETQGRELQALSLFE
-791 ASLKKYGFDDQE
+791 ASLKKFGFDEQE
-803 HYIQSR
+803 HYFQSH
-809 LENSEVE
+809 LESSELE
-816 SLQNKFQ
+816 SLQDKSQ
-823 SLTERINRLKGEME
+823 SLTERINRLQGEME
-837 QNRQALAQE
+837 QNNQTLAQE

-855 MDELE
+855 IEELE
-860 DSQQANE
+860 AEQKANGIEQAD
-867 TEQTTVREALSN
+867 VRETLGN
-879 IIYELRGDDE
+879 LVYELRGDDE
-889 AREKSKDY
+889 ARNKSKDY
-897 LKTIATKQVIVDQWS
+897 LRTIAAKQLIVDQWS
-912 ALSELIGSAD
+912 TLSGLIGSAD
-922 GKKFRN
+922 GRKFRN

-943 QSLMKMNDR
+943 QALMKMNDR
-952 YLLKRKDKEG
+952 YLLKRKDKDG

-1014 EGFGTLDEDALD
+1014 EGFGTLDEDALE

-1051 KDRIGTQIVVTPK
+1051 KDRIGTQIIVTPR

-1077 LLNRQ
+1077 HLVR
-1082 FV
+1082 

>member
-37 GPTAAGKSTVLD
+37 GPTGAGKSTVLD

-105 SEGALQPAK
+105 PEGALQPAK

-160 FLKATSDERAVILE
+160 FLKASSDDRAVILE

-200 KALEIQ
+200 KVLESQ

-212 LADDARKVKENQ
+212 LADDVRKEKESQ
-224 RDALTQKEVQLKQ
+224 REALTQKETELKQ
-237 SQNVIQEALTW
+237 SQNAIQEALTW

-260 ALAEKD
+260 VLAEKD
-266 KALQNENDAFKLE
+266 KALQNEKEVFKPS

-292 DPSYEALKTIRE
+292 DSSYEALKTIRE
-304 TLKQTAQLKEKAV
+304 TLNQTTQLRDKAA

-325 ALKEAQAASD
+325 ALKAAQAASD

-346 ARQSAMPIISDVRL
+346 TRQSVMPIISDVRL
-360 RDAAIKKQSL
+360 RDAAIKKQSI
-370 DLEELKKEVGSL
+370 DSEELKKEVELL
-382 QKSINQSQKELFEKE
+382 QESINQRQKELLDKE
-397 SALTSLKEESA
+397 SALSGLKEETR
-408 LLENYLK
+408 LLEQYLK
-415 THAGEKVLVSA
+415 SHAGEKVLVSA
-426 YSGLEASSDHLKEI
+426 YSGLEASRDHLKEI

-453 SKNREKELQAQLQ
+453 SKNREKELQEQLE
-466 KETQDLNVL
+466 KETQDLKAL
-475 RSTAERLKNQQEKVA
+475 RSIAEHLKNQQEKVT

-510 ALKERRHYR
+510 ALKEKRHYR
-519 QLIQSLE
+519 QLVQSLE
-526 EHRRG
+526 EHRKG
-531 LKNGAPCPLCG
+531 LQDGAPCPLCG

-563 DVVQKTLNEVIG
+563 NAVQKTLNEAIR
-575 LKNQLEEI
+575 LKNQLEEL
-583 ATKATLQKEA
+583 ATKVTLQKEA
-593 ITSVETNRRLVQE
+593 ITGAETNLRLVQE

-614 RQEALNLIDEKKKK
+614 RRQALNLMDEKKEK
-628 FAMDSNAFYENVSGF
+628 FALDSNAFYESVSGF
-643 GLVLPMSPAEVI
+643 GLALPMSPTEVI
-655 NELLAKKK
+655 NELLAKKT

-681 VVSEIREIKS
+681 VASEIREIKS

-712 KLNEEKRI
+712 KLNKEKRI

-743 TKSLYEQ
+743 TKSSYEQ

-771 YDQQVK
+771 HDQQIN
-777 EIQEREVQALSLFE
+777 EMQGHEVQGA
-791 ASLKKYGFDDQE
+791 
-803 HYIQSR
+803 
-809 LENSEVE
+809 
-816 SLQNKFQ
+816 
-823 SLTERINRLKGEME
+823 
-837 QNRQALAQE
+837 
-846 KAKNLTDKT
+846 
-855 MDELE
+855 
-860 DSQQANE
+860 
-867 TEQTTVREALSN
+867 
-879 IIYELRGDDE
+879 
-889 AREKSKDY
+889 
-897 LKTIATKQVIVDQWS
+897 IA
-912 ALSELIGSAD
+912 
-922 GKKFRN
+922 F
-928 YAQGITFDIMIAYAN
+928 
-943 QSLMKMNDR
+943 
-952 YLLKRKDKEG
+952 
-962 LELEVQDNY
+962 
-971 QAGVIRST
+971 
-979 KNLSGGESFIV
+979 
-990 SLALALGLSKMAS
+990 
-1003 QNVQVESLFLD
+1003 
-1014 EGFGTLDEDALD
+1014 
-1026 NALKTLS
+1026 
-1033 GLHQQGKLIGVI
+1033 
-1045 SHVQEL
+1045 
-1051 KDRIGTQIVVTPK
+1051 
-1064 ALGRSVLSGPGVE
+1064 
-1077 LLNRQ
+1077 
-1082 FV
+1082 